1 MYSISNYFPFLDKAD
16 FVKNVR
22 EVHAVEEFLGYEPLV
37 VDLDSSTKDSSKKVF
52 KAYRIMPS
60 NTLFLAELPNTVF
73 NIFSGTFGSEI
84 IVDIMEFDYQ
94 AVANLIEVDLVND
107 IDRAIFQC
115 NGAYLV
121 EDILTDTF
129 INACANGLDVSSETY
144 SDYKVLED
152 SDKLDT
158 VSMSEWLFS
167 NEHIDESYI
176 MESALDTLQLLKDRR
191 KKGKSNDAEGIK
203 GKDAVYTWL
212 DAYFSLP
219 EGEEMKSGGREVVP
233 LLIGP
238 TAVFKS
244 ATVKELC
251 KKYNYRMVDFR
262 VAFTSR
268 LDYSGLFQIGEVEG
282 KKYSYACPMEE
293 IVVCS
298 DGFREF
304 CKQSYQKLEDILQ
317 KGYTESSVASD
328 GNSVETEKKY
338 LTDEQKT
345 KIVELQLQYKNYM
358 RTPVLF
364 CDEITRCFSG
374 STKVKLLD
382 GRSLTMEELYNE
394 FGTTKPFYVYSCDKD
409 GNVVFKKA
417 YSNGVTRR
425 DADVVKVTLDN
436 GSSIICTPDHRFM
449 LRDGSYEMAMH
460 FERGRSLMS
469 TYFNYKNSTKTPF
482 GSTYETFINP
492 RDMKEYY
499 THREVARQYY
509 CDTYGK
515 LGKDGCFR
523 NAHHVDFNSLNNVP
537 ENLKVMDR
545 IEHYNLHIHGE
556 NSVSKR
562 LQSVDGYLDMQRGC
576 MRKAMQHPDF
586 FKNQRKGLE
595 EYWGSKRHNEVMTSD
610 VRNKSFKTQEFKD
623 MCSDR
628 CKSQWDSGQFD
639 NIDRVS
645 ANHKANFEKAVR
657 FVKILSDVGYDIN
670 IDNYQGFVDTFTG
683 QHGIYYSVVSTDW
696 FNIDDNGYAL
706 SDVFDEV
713 DSRDWERFFNSN
725 KKILN
730 KIKSLNYD
738 ETKQGICDGTYDTSV
753 GDYVDLSNKGVRDTL
768 SFLNYLLSEYGDF
781 TNREYMEY
789 HSDRDL
795 DKYHF
800 AFRYGN
806 LCKYFGSFARA
817 KDLASVYNHKVV
829 SVEILPY
836 KEDVYDIEVE
846 DTHNFL
852 IDLGDDSG
860 VFVHN
865 CRDKGVNGILV
876 QLLNQKKL
884 NDMTLNGCKFVA
896 ATNLD
901 IQKGIEREEY
911 RMELDMLYDVNTDLD
926 VAYSNRFIP
935 LKVYPNDVM
944 DRWFEW
950 ASGTTDKR
958 GFKGVTNIH
967 PVVLEFLN
975 NNRDMVYTDK
985 PVLDAIA
992 EGLSDNEQRTQ
1003 VFPNYRTWDMLSDYL
1018 YSVDKTAE
1026 AENEGKEDGGE
1037 EKLYKRKILEGYVSK
1052 WCCEK
1057 FIPFLESKGY
1067 SNYDDVKEP
1076 VKDDVGDFLS
1086 TALETG
1092 SPAMLIGPSALGK
1105 CVTGDT
1111 IIRVDGGITEI
1122 KNLDFTDG
1130 YLEREYVVD
1139 GLTDYVTTSHTYR
1152 EVCDEVVAIKDNY
1165 GSVIK
1170 VTKNHPLR
1178 VLSKEG
1184 VVWKK
1189 ALDIKEGDVLL
1200 SKKFDSSY
1208 FKDIKHDFN
1217 AYMYGFVLGDGC
1229 VSNKAKGC
1237 NSLTLSYNKERIVT
1251 LLNENGF
1258 IEDTTKRTRSDNFR
1272 SALRDSG
1279 KIYRLYKEFPR
1290 EGRNLKKELWEIG
1303 VYNYTWG
1310 DVDKEHFPRSG
1321 SYEYILNV
1329 LAGYID
1335 TDGYIAYSGD
1345 YGYVEFC
1352 CKSESLISDL
1362 QDVLSSLGFKAY
1374 RGKDRYDKDYNRYYP
1389 RLRLN
1394 ARDSVELM
1402 LLIKDLLVLKHEQ
1415 AEELISK
1422 FGGKT
1427 RQGKL
1432 DIPLECDSVLRDEI
1446 NFLIKVC
1453 FESKG
1458 MTRTQ
1463 YKDLKTGYFSND
1475 LDRHRTSINNI
1486 LSFIEDNKLEREFI
1500 AYPLWDEF
1508 KTISYLRNC
1517 NVSTVVSVEEIGT
1530 HVVYDVTIPKTHTFI
1545 ANGFI
1550 SHNTSRVKQYMKKA
1564 KIKTGLEPVL
1574 INVNLASKDAVDLM
1588 GMPVKQSLT
1597 DYVGGGILKGSGLDD
1612 VSKELQSVVANVSAD
1627 IKYGMTDI
1635 MTLRAPDKTI
1645 KDRFVTALKEGR
1657 EVILFFDEVNRVSS
1671 NTVTSAVFEVISDY
1685 RFAGVDF
1692 SNYRD
1697 RVKVVAACNM
1707 AWEGMDD
1714 EAGGYGDT
1722 GTLDP
1727 AFAARFSIYW
1737 KKNYDENDVASWIEF
1752 MESQKEEGLIDG
1764 TLIEFFKGLDT
1775 EQALKIMASVEKR
1788 TLEDAQPSTR
1798 NMLQLSKDIKSMRGK
1813 RQENGTFKAKA
1824 FNGKILFTDDVVM
1837 QFEDLILERQSDS
1850 LESHAQKTI
1859 KFLDSL
1865 LYGSDNWESLLIGDS
1880 VKVGDTSISASDIV
1894 DSLAQCRDD
1903 LKQFTLKPMSADDRV
1918 ECSDTIDLVEDLA
1931 GFVRQLDINTS
1942 NKREDMFKMYLGESI
1957 LGEFTKYFNNTFGTN
1972 LDEDISIEQLSD
1984 KTLIIPFMKIVQRN
1998 FSKYSGNTESIVK
2011 YCLDLCND
2019 FMEAHGKTLPNENYA
2034 MFLTGIKDILPNA
2047 DNMVLF
2053 LKRSGENLEDM
2064 YQLAEGVGDDWIID
2078 ITSDFGNKVSREDI
2092 ENIKKAI
2099 KESKKSKTPKNVKY
2113 NVL

>member
-121 EDILTDTF
+121 EDILTDAF

-144 SDYKVLED
+144 SEHKVLED

-191 KKGKSNDAEGIK
+191 KKGKSNDAEDIK

-317 KGYTESSVASD
+317 KGYTETEVASD
-328 GNSVETEKKY
+328 GNNVEIEKKY

-364 CDEITRCFSG
+364 CDEITR
-374 STKVKLLD
+374 
-382 GRSLTMEELYNE
+382 
-394 FGTTKPFYVYSCDKD
+394 
-409 GNVVFKKA
+409 
-417 YSNGVTRR
+417 
-425 DADVVKVTLDN
+425 
-436 GSSIICTPDHRFM
+436 
-449 LRDGSYEMAMH
+449 
-460 FERGRSLMS
+460 
-469 TYFNYKNSTKTPF
+469 
-482 GSTYETFINP
+482 
-492 RDMKEYY
+492 
-499 THREVARQYY
+499 
-509 CDTYGK
+509 
-515 LGKDGCFR
+515 
-523 NAHHVDFNSLNNVP
+523 
-537 ENLKVMDR
+537 
-545 IEHYNLHIHGE
+545 
-556 NSVSKR
+556 
-562 LQSVDGYLDMQRGC
+562 
-576 MRKAMQHPDF
+576 
-586 FKNQRKGLE
+586 
-595 EYWGSKRHNEVMTSD
+595 
-610 VRNKSFKTQEFKD
+610 
-623 MCSDR
+623 
-628 CKSQWDSGQFD
+628 
-639 NIDRVS
+639 
-645 ANHKANFEKAVR
+645 
-657 FVKILSDVGYDIN
+657 
-670 IDNYQGFVDTFTG
+670 
-683 QHGIYYSVVSTDW
+683 
-696 FNIDDNGYAL
+696 
-706 SDVFDEV
+706 
-713 DSRDWERFFNSN
+713 
-725 KKILN
+725 
-730 KIKSLNYD
+730 
-738 ETKQGICDGTYDTSV
+738 
-753 GDYVDLSNKGVRDTL
+753 
-768 SFLNYLLSEYGDF
+768 
-781 TNREYMEY
+781 
-789 HSDRDL
+789 
-795 DKYHF
+795 
-800 AFRYGN
+800 
-806 LCKYFGSFARA
+806 
-817 KDLASVYNHKVV
+817 
-829 SVEILPY
+829 
-836 KEDVYDIEVE
+836 
-846 DTHNFL
+846 
-852 IDLGDDSG
+852 
-860 VFVHN
+860 

-901 IQKGIEREEY
+901 IQKGVEREEY

-1037 EKLYKRKILEGYVSK
+1037 ERLYKRKILEGYVSK

-1105 CVTGDT
+1105 
-1111 IIRVDGGITEI
+1111 
-1122 KNLDFTDG
+1122 
-1130 YLEREYVVD
+1130 
-1139 GLTDYVTTSHTYR
+1139 
-1152 EVCDEVVAIKDNY
+1152 
-1165 GSVIK
+1165 
-1170 VTKNHPLR
+1170 
-1178 VLSKEG
+1178 
-1184 VVWKK
+1184 
-1189 ALDIKEGDVLL
+1189 
-1200 SKKFDSSY
+1200 
-1208 FKDIKHDFN
+1208 
-1217 AYMYGFVLGDGC
+1217 
-1229 VSNKAKGC
+1229 
-1237 NSLTLSYNKERIVT
+1237 
-1251 LLNENGF
+1251 
-1258 IEDTTKRTRSDNFR
+1258 
-1272 SALRDSG
+1272 
-1279 KIYRLYKEFPR
+1279 
-1290 EGRNLKKELWEIG
+1290 
-1303 VYNYTWG
+1303 
-1310 DVDKEHFPRSG
+1310 
-1321 SYEYILNV
+1321 
-1329 LAGYID
+1329 
-1335 TDGYIAYSGD
+1335 
-1345 YGYVEFC
+1345 
-1352 CKSESLISDL
+1352 
-1362 QDVLSSLGFKAY
+1362 
-1374 RGKDRYDKDYNRYYP
+1374 
-1389 RLRLN
+1389 
-1394 ARDSVELM
+1394 
-1402 LLIKDLLVLKHEQ
+1402 
-1415 AEELISK
+1415 
-1422 FGGKT
+1422 
-1427 RQGKL
+1427 
-1432 DIPLECDSVLRDEI
+1432 
-1446 NFLIKVC
+1446 
-1453 FESKG
+1453 
-1458 MTRTQ
+1458 
-1463 YKDLKTGYFSND
+1463 
-1475 LDRHRTSINNI
+1475 
-1486 LSFIEDNKLEREFI
+1486 
-1500 AYPLWDEF
+1500 
-1508 KTISYLRNC
+1508 
-1517 NVSTVVSVEEIGT
+1517 
-1530 HVVYDVTIPKTHTFI
+1530 
-1545 ANGFI
+1545 
-1550 SHNTSRVKQYMKKA
+1550 TSRVKQYMKKA

-1597 DYVGGGILKGSGLDD
+1597 EYVGGGILKGSGLDD

-1692 SNYRD
+1692 SNYKD

-1752 MESQKEEGLIDG
+1752 MESQKEDGLIDG

-1894 DSLAQCRDD
+1894 DSLVQCRDD

-2053 LKRSGENLEDM
+2053 LKRSGENLEEM

>member
-22 EVHAVEEFLGYEPLV
+22 EIHAVEEFLGYEPLI
-37 VDLDSSTKDSSKKVF
+37 VDFDSPSKDSTNKVF

-60 NTLFLAELPNTVF
+60 NTLFLAELPSIVF

-84 IVDIMEFDYQ
+84 TVDIMEFDYQ
-94 AVANLIEVDLVND
+94 SVANLIEVDLVND
-107 IDRAIFQC
+107 INKAIFQC
-115 NGAYLV
+115 NGAYLI
-121 EDILTDTF
+121 EDVLTDNF
-129 INACANGLDVSSETY
+129 INACANGLDVSSESY
-144 SDYKVLED
+144 SEYKVLED

-158 VSMSEWLFS
+158 VSISEWLFS

-191 KKGKSNDAEGIK
+191 KKGKSNDAEDIK

-364 CDEITRCFSG
+364 CDEITRC
-374 STKVKLLD
+374 
-382 GRSLTMEELYNE
+382 
-394 FGTTKPFYVYSCDKD
+394 
-409 GNVVFKKA
+409 
-417 YSNGVTRR
+417 
-425 DADVVKVTLDN
+425 
-436 GSSIICTPDHRFM
+436 
-449 LRDGSYEMAMH
+449 
-460 FERGRSLMS
+460 
-469 TYFNYKNSTKTPF
+469 
-482 GSTYETFINP
+482 
-492 RDMKEYY
+492 
-499 THREVARQYY
+499 
-509 CDTYGK
+509 
-515 LGKDGCFR
+515 
-523 NAHHVDFNSLNNVP
+523 
-537 ENLKVMDR
+537 
-545 IEHYNLHIHGE
+545 
-556 NSVSKR
+556 
-562 LQSVDGYLDMQRGC
+562 
-576 MRKAMQHPDF
+576 
-586 FKNQRKGLE
+586 
-595 EYWGSKRHNEVMTSD
+595 
-610 VRNKSFKTQEFKD
+610 
-623 MCSDR
+623 
-628 CKSQWDSGQFD
+628 
-639 NIDRVS
+639 
-645 ANHKANFEKAVR
+645 
-657 FVKILSDVGYDIN
+657 
-670 IDNYQGFVDTFTG
+670 
-683 QHGIYYSVVSTDW
+683 
-696 FNIDDNGYAL
+696 
-706 SDVFDEV
+706 
-713 DSRDWERFFNSN
+713 
-725 KKILN
+725 
-730 KIKSLNYD
+730 
-738 ETKQGICDGTYDTSV
+738 
-753 GDYVDLSNKGVRDTL
+753 
-768 SFLNYLLSEYGDF
+768 
-781 TNREYMEY
+781 
-789 HSDRDL
+789 
-795 DKYHF
+795 
-800 AFRYGN
+800 
-806 LCKYFGSFARA
+806 
-817 KDLASVYNHKVV
+817 
-829 SVEILPY
+829 
-836 KEDVYDIEVE
+836 
-846 DTHNFL
+846 
-852 IDLGDDSG
+852 
-860 VFVHN
+860 
-865 CRDKGVNGILV
+865 RDKGVNGILV

-901 IQKGIEREEY
+901 IQKGVEREEY

-1026 AENEGKEDGGE
+1026 AENDGKEDGGE

-1105 CVTGDT
+1105 
-1111 IIRVDGGITEI
+1111 
-1122 KNLDFTDG
+1122 
-1130 YLEREYVVD
+1130 
-1139 GLTDYVTTSHTYR
+1139 
-1152 EVCDEVVAIKDNY
+1152 
-1165 GSVIK
+1165 
-1170 VTKNHPLR
+1170 
-1178 VLSKEG
+1178 
-1184 VVWKK
+1184 
-1189 ALDIKEGDVLL
+1189 
-1200 SKKFDSSY
+1200 
-1208 FKDIKHDFN
+1208 
-1217 AYMYGFVLGDGC
+1217 
-1229 VSNKAKGC
+1229 
-1237 NSLTLSYNKERIVT
+1237 
-1251 LLNENGF
+1251 
-1258 IEDTTKRTRSDNFR
+1258 
-1272 SALRDSG
+1272 
-1279 KIYRLYKEFPR
+1279 
-1290 EGRNLKKELWEIG
+1290 
-1303 VYNYTWG
+1303 
-1310 DVDKEHFPRSG
+1310 
-1321 SYEYILNV
+1321 
-1329 LAGYID
+1329 
-1335 TDGYIAYSGD
+1335 
-1345 YGYVEFC
+1345 
-1352 CKSESLISDL
+1352 
-1362 QDVLSSLGFKAY
+1362 
-1374 RGKDRYDKDYNRYYP
+1374 
-1389 RLRLN
+1389 
-1394 ARDSVELM
+1394 
-1402 LLIKDLLVLKHEQ
+1402 
-1415 AEELISK
+1415 
-1422 FGGKT
+1422 
-1427 RQGKL
+1427 
-1432 DIPLECDSVLRDEI
+1432 
-1446 NFLIKVC
+1446 
-1453 FESKG
+1453 
-1458 MTRTQ
+1458 
-1463 YKDLKTGYFSND
+1463 
-1475 LDRHRTSINNI
+1475 
-1486 LSFIEDNKLEREFI
+1486 
-1500 AYPLWDEF
+1500 
-1508 KTISYLRNC
+1508 
-1517 NVSTVVSVEEIGT
+1517 
-1530 HVVYDVTIPKTHTFI
+1530 
-1545 ANGFI
+1545 
-1550 SHNTSRVKQYMKKA
+1550 TSRVKQYMKKA

-1597 DYVGGGILKGSGLDD
+1597 EYVGGGILKGSGLDD

-1645 KDRFVTALKEGR
+1645 KDRFVIALKEGR

-1692 SNYRD
+1692 SNYKD

-1737 KKNYDENDVASWIEF
+1737 KKNYDENDVVSWIEF

-1824 FNGKILFTDDVVM
+1824 FNGKILFTDDVIM

-1865 LYGSDNWESLLIGDS
+1865 LYGSDSWESLLIGDT

-1972 LDEDISIEQLSD
+1972 LDEDITIEQLSD

>member
-22 EVHAVEEFLGYEPLV
+22 EIHAVEEFLGYEPLI
-37 VDLDSSTKDSSKKVF
+37 VDFDSPSKDSTNKVF

-60 NTLFLAELPNTVF
+60 NTLFLAELPSIVF

-84 IVDIMEFDYQ
+84 TVDIMEFDYQ
-94 AVANLIEVDLVND
+94 SVANLIEVDLVND
-107 IDRAIFQC
+107 INKAIFQC
-115 NGAYLV
+115 NGAYLI
-121 EDILTDTF
+121 EDVLTDNF
-129 INACANGLDVSSETY
+129 INACANGLDVSSESY
-144 SDYKVLED
+144 SEYKVLED

-158 VSMSEWLFS
+158 VSISEWLFS

-191 KKGKSNDAEGIK
+191 KKGKSNDAEDVK

-364 CDEITRCFSG
+364 CDEITRC
-374 STKVKLLD
+374 
-382 GRSLTMEELYNE
+382 
-394 FGTTKPFYVYSCDKD
+394 
-409 GNVVFKKA
+409 
-417 YSNGVTRR
+417 
-425 DADVVKVTLDN
+425 
-436 GSSIICTPDHRFM
+436 
-449 LRDGSYEMAMH
+449 
-460 FERGRSLMS
+460 
-469 TYFNYKNSTKTPF
+469 
-482 GSTYETFINP
+482 
-492 RDMKEYY
+492 
-499 THREVARQYY
+499 
-509 CDTYGK
+509 
-515 LGKDGCFR
+515 
-523 NAHHVDFNSLNNVP
+523 
-537 ENLKVMDR
+537 
-545 IEHYNLHIHGE
+545 
-556 NSVSKR
+556 
-562 LQSVDGYLDMQRGC
+562 
-576 MRKAMQHPDF
+576 
-586 FKNQRKGLE
+586 
-595 EYWGSKRHNEVMTSD
+595 
-610 VRNKSFKTQEFKD
+610 
-623 MCSDR
+623 
-628 CKSQWDSGQFD
+628 
-639 NIDRVS
+639 
-645 ANHKANFEKAVR
+645 
-657 FVKILSDVGYDIN
+657 
-670 IDNYQGFVDTFTG
+670 
-683 QHGIYYSVVSTDW
+683 
-696 FNIDDNGYAL
+696 
-706 SDVFDEV
+706 
-713 DSRDWERFFNSN
+713 
-725 KKILN
+725 
-730 KIKSLNYD
+730 
-738 ETKQGICDGTYDTSV
+738 
-753 GDYVDLSNKGVRDTL
+753 
-768 SFLNYLLSEYGDF
+768 
-781 TNREYMEY
+781 
-789 HSDRDL
+789 
-795 DKYHF
+795 
-800 AFRYGN
+800 
-806 LCKYFGSFARA
+806 
-817 KDLASVYNHKVV
+817 
-829 SVEILPY
+829 
-836 KEDVYDIEVE
+836 
-846 DTHNFL
+846 
-852 IDLGDDSG
+852 
-860 VFVHN
+860 
-865 CRDKGVNGILV
+865 RDKGVNGILV

-901 IQKGIEREEY
+901 IQKGVEREEY

-1026 AENEGKEDGGE
+1026 VENEGKEDSGE

-1105 CVTGDT
+1105 
-1111 IIRVDGGITEI
+1111 
-1122 KNLDFTDG
+1122 
-1130 YLEREYVVD
+1130 
-1139 GLTDYVTTSHTYR
+1139 
-1152 EVCDEVVAIKDNY
+1152 
-1165 GSVIK
+1165 
-1170 VTKNHPLR
+1170 
-1178 VLSKEG
+1178 
-1184 VVWKK
+1184 
-1189 ALDIKEGDVLL
+1189 
-1200 SKKFDSSY
+1200 
-1208 FKDIKHDFN
+1208 
-1217 AYMYGFVLGDGC
+1217 
-1229 VSNKAKGC
+1229 
-1237 NSLTLSYNKERIVT
+1237 
-1251 LLNENGF
+1251 
-1258 IEDTTKRTRSDNFR
+1258 
-1272 SALRDSG
+1272 
-1279 KIYRLYKEFPR
+1279 
-1290 EGRNLKKELWEIG
+1290 
-1303 VYNYTWG
+1303 
-1310 DVDKEHFPRSG
+1310 
-1321 SYEYILNV
+1321 
-1329 LAGYID
+1329 
-1335 TDGYIAYSGD
+1335 
-1345 YGYVEFC
+1345 
-1352 CKSESLISDL
+1352 
-1362 QDVLSSLGFKAY
+1362 
-1374 RGKDRYDKDYNRYYP
+1374 
-1389 RLRLN
+1389 
-1394 ARDSVELM
+1394 
-1402 LLIKDLLVLKHEQ
+1402 
-1415 AEELISK
+1415 
-1422 FGGKT
+1422 
-1427 RQGKL
+1427 
-1432 DIPLECDSVLRDEI
+1432 
-1446 NFLIKVC
+1446 
-1453 FESKG
+1453 
-1458 MTRTQ
+1458 
-1463 YKDLKTGYFSND
+1463 
-1475 LDRHRTSINNI
+1475 
-1486 LSFIEDNKLEREFI
+1486 
-1500 AYPLWDEF
+1500 
-1508 KTISYLRNC
+1508 
-1517 NVSTVVSVEEIGT
+1517 
-1530 HVVYDVTIPKTHTFI
+1530 
-1545 ANGFI
+1545 
-1550 SHNTSRVKQYMKKA
+1550 TSRVKQYMKKA

-1597 DYVGGGILKGSGLDD
+1597 EYVGGGILKGSGLDD

-1692 SNYRD
+1692 SNYKD
-1697 RVKVVAACNM
+1697 KVKVVAACNM

-1837 QFEDLILERQSDS
+1837 QFEDLILERQSGS

-1865 LYGSDNWESLLIGDS
+1865 LYGSDSWESLLIGDT

-1972 LDEDISIEQLSD
+1972 LDEDITIEQLSD

>member
-37 VDLDSSTKDSSKKVF
+37 VDFDSPTKDSSKKVF

-84 IVDIMEFDYQ
+84 TVDIMEFDYQ
-94 AVANLIEVDLVND
+94 AAANLIEVDLVND

-191 KKGKSNDAEGIK
+191 KKGKSNGAEDIK

-219 EGEEMKSGGREVVP
+219 EGEEKKSGGREVVP

-317 KGYTESSVASD
+317 KGYTETEVASD

-364 CDEITRCFSG
+364 CDEITRC
-374 STKVKLLD
+374 
-382 GRSLTMEELYNE
+382 
-394 FGTTKPFYVYSCDKD
+394 
-409 GNVVFKKA
+409 
-417 YSNGVTRR
+417 
-425 DADVVKVTLDN
+425 
-436 GSSIICTPDHRFM
+436 
-449 LRDGSYEMAMH
+449 
-460 FERGRSLMS
+460 
-469 TYFNYKNSTKTPF
+469 
-482 GSTYETFINP
+482 
-492 RDMKEYY
+492 
-499 THREVARQYY
+499 
-509 CDTYGK
+509 
-515 LGKDGCFR
+515 
-523 NAHHVDFNSLNNVP
+523 
-537 ENLKVMDR
+537 
-545 IEHYNLHIHGE
+545 
-556 NSVSKR
+556 
-562 LQSVDGYLDMQRGC
+562 
-576 MRKAMQHPDF
+576 
-586 FKNQRKGLE
+586 
-595 EYWGSKRHNEVMTSD
+595 
-610 VRNKSFKTQEFKD
+610 
-623 MCSDR
+623 
-628 CKSQWDSGQFD
+628 
-639 NIDRVS
+639 
-645 ANHKANFEKAVR
+645 
-657 FVKILSDVGYDIN
+657 
-670 IDNYQGFVDTFTG
+670 
-683 QHGIYYSVVSTDW
+683 
-696 FNIDDNGYAL
+696 
-706 SDVFDEV
+706 
-713 DSRDWERFFNSN
+713 
-725 KKILN
+725 
-730 KIKSLNYD
+730 
-738 ETKQGICDGTYDTSV
+738 
-753 GDYVDLSNKGVRDTL
+753 
-768 SFLNYLLSEYGDF
+768 
-781 TNREYMEY
+781 
-789 HSDRDL
+789 
-795 DKYHF
+795 
-800 AFRYGN
+800 
-806 LCKYFGSFARA
+806 
-817 KDLASVYNHKVV
+817 
-829 SVEILPY
+829 
-836 KEDVYDIEVE
+836 
-846 DTHNFL
+846 
-852 IDLGDDSG
+852 
-860 VFVHN
+860 
-865 CRDKGVNGILV
+865 RDKGVNGILV

-901 IQKGIEREEY
+901 IQKGVEREEY

-1026 AENEGKEDGGE
+1026 AENDGKEDGGE

-1122 KNLDFTDG
+1122 KNLEFTDG
-1130 YLEREYVVD
+1130 YLEREYIVD
-1139 GLTDYVTTSHTYR
+1139 GLTEYVTTSHTYR

-1178 VLSKEG
+1178 VLSKDG

-1335 TDGYIAYSGD
+1335 TDGYIAHSGD
-1345 YGYVEFC
+1345 CGYVEFC

-1374 RGKDRYDKDYNRYYP
+1374 RGKDRYNKGYDRYYP
-1389 RLRLN
+1389 RLCLN

-1422 FGGKT
+1422 FSGNT

-1432 DIPLECDSVLRDEI
+1432 DIPLECGSVLRDEI

-1463 YKDLKTGYFSND
+1463 YKNLKTGYFCND
-1475 LDRHRTSINNI
+1475 LDRHRTSIDSI
-1486 LSFIEDNKLEREFI
+1486 LSFIEDNKLEREFV

-1597 DYVGGGILKGSGLDD
+1597 EYVGGGILKGSGLDD

-1635 MTLRAPDKTI
+1635 MTLRAPDKII

-1692 SNYRD
+1692 SNYKD

-1865 LYGSDNWESLLIGDS
+1865 LYGSDSWESLLIGDT

-1918 ECSDTIDLVEDLA
+1918 ECSDTIDLVEDLV
-1931 GFVRQLDINTS
+1931 GFIRQLDINTS

-1972 LDEDISIEQLSD
+1972 LDEDITIEQLSD

-2019 FMEAHGKTLPNENYA
+2019 FMKAHGKTLPNENYA

>member
-37 VDLDSSTKDSSKKVF
+37 VDFDSPTKDSSKKVF

-144 SDYKVLED
+144 SEYKVLED

-191 KKGKSNDAEGIK
+191 KKGKSNDAEDIK

-317 KGYTESSVASD
+317 KGYTETEVASD

-364 CDEITRCFSG
+364 CDEITRC
-374 STKVKLLD
+374 
-382 GRSLTMEELYNE
+382 
-394 FGTTKPFYVYSCDKD
+394 
-409 GNVVFKKA
+409 
-417 YSNGVTRR
+417 
-425 DADVVKVTLDN
+425 
-436 GSSIICTPDHRFM
+436 
-449 LRDGSYEMAMH
+449 
-460 FERGRSLMS
+460 
-469 TYFNYKNSTKTPF
+469 
-482 GSTYETFINP
+482 
-492 RDMKEYY
+492 
-499 THREVARQYY
+499 
-509 CDTYGK
+509 
-515 LGKDGCFR
+515 
-523 NAHHVDFNSLNNVP
+523 
-537 ENLKVMDR
+537 
-545 IEHYNLHIHGE
+545 
-556 NSVSKR
+556 
-562 LQSVDGYLDMQRGC
+562 
-576 MRKAMQHPDF
+576 
-586 FKNQRKGLE
+586 
-595 EYWGSKRHNEVMTSD
+595 
-610 VRNKSFKTQEFKD
+610 
-623 MCSDR
+623 
-628 CKSQWDSGQFD
+628 
-639 NIDRVS
+639 
-645 ANHKANFEKAVR
+645 
-657 FVKILSDVGYDIN
+657 
-670 IDNYQGFVDTFTG
+670 
-683 QHGIYYSVVSTDW
+683 
-696 FNIDDNGYAL
+696 
-706 SDVFDEV
+706 
-713 DSRDWERFFNSN
+713 
-725 KKILN
+725 
-730 KIKSLNYD
+730 
-738 ETKQGICDGTYDTSV
+738 
-753 GDYVDLSNKGVRDTL
+753 
-768 SFLNYLLSEYGDF
+768 
-781 TNREYMEY
+781 
-789 HSDRDL
+789 
-795 DKYHF
+795 
-800 AFRYGN
+800 
-806 LCKYFGSFARA
+806 
-817 KDLASVYNHKVV
+817 
-829 SVEILPY
+829 
-836 KEDVYDIEVE
+836 
-846 DTHNFL
+846 
-852 IDLGDDSG
+852 
-860 VFVHN
+860 
-865 CRDKGVNGILV
+865 RDKGVNGILV

-901 IQKGIEREEY
+901 IQKGVEREEY

-1037 EKLYKRKILEGYVSK
+1037 ERLYKRKILEGYVSK

-1105 CVTGDT
+1105 
-1111 IIRVDGGITEI
+1111 
-1122 KNLDFTDG
+1122 
-1130 YLEREYVVD
+1130 
-1139 GLTDYVTTSHTYR
+1139 
-1152 EVCDEVVAIKDNY
+1152 
-1165 GSVIK
+1165 
-1170 VTKNHPLR
+1170 
-1178 VLSKEG
+1178 
-1184 VVWKK
+1184 
-1189 ALDIKEGDVLL
+1189 
-1200 SKKFDSSY
+1200 
-1208 FKDIKHDFN
+1208 
-1217 AYMYGFVLGDGC
+1217 
-1229 VSNKAKGC
+1229 
-1237 NSLTLSYNKERIVT
+1237 
-1251 LLNENGF
+1251 
-1258 IEDTTKRTRSDNFR
+1258 
-1272 SALRDSG
+1272 
-1279 KIYRLYKEFPR
+1279 
-1290 EGRNLKKELWEIG
+1290 
-1303 VYNYTWG
+1303 
-1310 DVDKEHFPRSG
+1310 
-1321 SYEYILNV
+1321 
-1329 LAGYID
+1329 
-1335 TDGYIAYSGD
+1335 
-1345 YGYVEFC
+1345 
-1352 CKSESLISDL
+1352 
-1362 QDVLSSLGFKAY
+1362 
-1374 RGKDRYDKDYNRYYP
+1374 
-1389 RLRLN
+1389 
-1394 ARDSVELM
+1394 
-1402 LLIKDLLVLKHEQ
+1402 
-1415 AEELISK
+1415 
-1422 FGGKT
+1422 
-1427 RQGKL
+1427 
-1432 DIPLECDSVLRDEI
+1432 
-1446 NFLIKVC
+1446 
-1453 FESKG
+1453 
-1458 MTRTQ
+1458 
-1463 YKDLKTGYFSND
+1463 
-1475 LDRHRTSINNI
+1475 
-1486 LSFIEDNKLEREFI
+1486 
-1500 AYPLWDEF
+1500 
-1508 KTISYLRNC
+1508 
-1517 NVSTVVSVEEIGT
+1517 
-1530 HVVYDVTIPKTHTFI
+1530 
-1545 ANGFI
+1545 
-1550 SHNTSRVKQYMKKA
+1550 TSRVKQYMKKA

-1597 DYVGGGILKGSGLDD
+1597 EYVGGGILKGSGLDD

-1692 SNYRD
+1692 SNYKD
-1697 RVKVVAACNM
+1697 KVKVVAACNM

-1865 LYGSDNWESLLIGDS
+1865 LYGSDSWESLLIGDS

-2019 FMEAHGKTLPNENYA
+2019 FMESHGKTLPNENYA

-2053 LKRSGENLEDM
+2053 LKRSGENLEEM

>member
-22 EVHAVEEFLGYEPLV
+22 EVHAVEEFLGYEPLI
-37 VDLDSSTKDSSKKVF
+37 VDFDSPSKDSTNKVF

-60 NTLFLAELPNTVF
+60 NTLFLAELPSTVF

-84 IVDIMEFDYQ
+84 TVDIMEFDYQ
-94 AVANLIEVDLVND
+94 SVANLIEVDLVND
-107 IDRAIFQC
+107 INKAIFQC

-129 INACANGLDVSSETY
+129 INACANGLDVSSESY
-144 SDYKVLED
+144 SEYKVLED
-152 SDKLDT
+152 SDKMDT
-158 VSMSEWLFS
+158 VSISEWLFS

-191 KKGKSNDAEGIK
+191 KKGKSNDAEDIK

-328 GNSVETEKKY
+328 GNTVETEKKY

-364 CDEITRCFSG
+364 CDEITRC
-374 STKVKLLD
+374 
-382 GRSLTMEELYNE
+382 
-394 FGTTKPFYVYSCDKD
+394 
-409 GNVVFKKA
+409 
-417 YSNGVTRR
+417 
-425 DADVVKVTLDN
+425 
-436 GSSIICTPDHRFM
+436 
-449 LRDGSYEMAMH
+449 
-460 FERGRSLMS
+460 
-469 TYFNYKNSTKTPF
+469 
-482 GSTYETFINP
+482 
-492 RDMKEYY
+492 
-499 THREVARQYY
+499 
-509 CDTYGK
+509 
-515 LGKDGCFR
+515 
-523 NAHHVDFNSLNNVP
+523 
-537 ENLKVMDR
+537 
-545 IEHYNLHIHGE
+545 
-556 NSVSKR
+556 
-562 LQSVDGYLDMQRGC
+562 
-576 MRKAMQHPDF
+576 
-586 FKNQRKGLE
+586 
-595 EYWGSKRHNEVMTSD
+595 
-610 VRNKSFKTQEFKD
+610 
-623 MCSDR
+623 
-628 CKSQWDSGQFD
+628 
-639 NIDRVS
+639 
-645 ANHKANFEKAVR
+645 
-657 FVKILSDVGYDIN
+657 
-670 IDNYQGFVDTFTG
+670 
-683 QHGIYYSVVSTDW
+683 
-696 FNIDDNGYAL
+696 
-706 SDVFDEV
+706 
-713 DSRDWERFFNSN
+713 
-725 KKILN
+725 
-730 KIKSLNYD
+730 
-738 ETKQGICDGTYDTSV
+738 
-753 GDYVDLSNKGVRDTL
+753 
-768 SFLNYLLSEYGDF
+768 
-781 TNREYMEY
+781 
-789 HSDRDL
+789 
-795 DKYHF
+795 
-800 AFRYGN
+800 
-806 LCKYFGSFARA
+806 
-817 KDLASVYNHKVV
+817 
-829 SVEILPY
+829 
-836 KEDVYDIEVE
+836 
-846 DTHNFL
+846 
-852 IDLGDDSG
+852 
-860 VFVHN
+860 
-865 CRDKGVNGILV
+865 RDKGVNGILV

-901 IQKGIEREEY
+901 IQKGVEREEY

-1026 AENEGKEDGGE
+1026 AENEGKEDSGE
-1037 EKLYKRKILEGYVSK
+1037 EKLYKRKILEGYVSR

-1105 CVTGDT
+1105 
-1111 IIRVDGGITEI
+1111 
-1122 KNLDFTDG
+1122 
-1130 YLEREYVVD
+1130 
-1139 GLTDYVTTSHTYR
+1139 
-1152 EVCDEVVAIKDNY
+1152 
-1165 GSVIK
+1165 
-1170 VTKNHPLR
+1170 
-1178 VLSKEG
+1178 
-1184 VVWKK
+1184 
-1189 ALDIKEGDVLL
+1189 
-1200 SKKFDSSY
+1200 
-1208 FKDIKHDFN
+1208 
-1217 AYMYGFVLGDGC
+1217 
-1229 VSNKAKGC
+1229 
-1237 NSLTLSYNKERIVT
+1237 
-1251 LLNENGF
+1251 
-1258 IEDTTKRTRSDNFR
+1258 
-1272 SALRDSG
+1272 
-1279 KIYRLYKEFPR
+1279 
-1290 EGRNLKKELWEIG
+1290 
-1303 VYNYTWG
+1303 
-1310 DVDKEHFPRSG
+1310 
-1321 SYEYILNV
+1321 
-1329 LAGYID
+1329 
-1335 TDGYIAYSGD
+1335 
-1345 YGYVEFC
+1345 
-1352 CKSESLISDL
+1352 
-1362 QDVLSSLGFKAY
+1362 
-1374 RGKDRYDKDYNRYYP
+1374 
-1389 RLRLN
+1389 
-1394 ARDSVELM
+1394 
-1402 LLIKDLLVLKHEQ
+1402 
-1415 AEELISK
+1415 
-1422 FGGKT
+1422 
-1427 RQGKL
+1427 
-1432 DIPLECDSVLRDEI
+1432 
-1446 NFLIKVC
+1446 
-1453 FESKG
+1453 
-1458 MTRTQ
+1458 
-1463 YKDLKTGYFSND
+1463 
-1475 LDRHRTSINNI
+1475 
-1486 LSFIEDNKLEREFI
+1486 
-1500 AYPLWDEF
+1500 
-1508 KTISYLRNC
+1508 
-1517 NVSTVVSVEEIGT
+1517 
-1530 HVVYDVTIPKTHTFI
+1530 
-1545 ANGFI
+1545 
-1550 SHNTSRVKQYMKKA
+1550 TSRVKQYMKKA

-1597 DYVGGGILKGSGLDD
+1597 EYVGGGILKGSGLDD

-1692 SNYRD
+1692 SNYKD

-1865 LYGSDNWESLLIGDS
+1865 LYGSDSWESLLIGDT

-1972 LDEDISIEQLSD
+1972 LDEDITIEQLSD

-2019 FMEAHGKTLPNENYA
+2019 FMEFHGKTLPNENYA

-2053 LKRSGENLEDM
+2053 LKRSGENLEEM

-2099 KESKKSKTPKNVKY
+2099 KDSKKSKTPKNVKY

>member
-144 SDYKVLED
+144 SEYKVLED

-268 LDYSGLFQIGEVEG
+268 LDYSGLFQIGEVDG

-328 GNSVETEKKY
+328 GNTVETEKKY

-364 CDEITRCFSG
+364 CDEITRC
-374 STKVKLLD
+374 
-382 GRSLTMEELYNE
+382 
-394 FGTTKPFYVYSCDKD
+394 
-409 GNVVFKKA
+409 
-417 YSNGVTRR
+417 
-425 DADVVKVTLDN
+425 
-436 GSSIICTPDHRFM
+436 
-449 LRDGSYEMAMH
+449 
-460 FERGRSLMS
+460 
-469 TYFNYKNSTKTPF
+469 
-482 GSTYETFINP
+482 
-492 RDMKEYY
+492 
-499 THREVARQYY
+499 
-509 CDTYGK
+509 
-515 LGKDGCFR
+515 
-523 NAHHVDFNSLNNVP
+523 
-537 ENLKVMDR
+537 
-545 IEHYNLHIHGE
+545 
-556 NSVSKR
+556 
-562 LQSVDGYLDMQRGC
+562 
-576 MRKAMQHPDF
+576 
-586 FKNQRKGLE
+586 
-595 EYWGSKRHNEVMTSD
+595 
-610 VRNKSFKTQEFKD
+610 
-623 MCSDR
+623 
-628 CKSQWDSGQFD
+628 
-639 NIDRVS
+639 
-645 ANHKANFEKAVR
+645 
-657 FVKILSDVGYDIN
+657 
-670 IDNYQGFVDTFTG
+670 
-683 QHGIYYSVVSTDW
+683 
-696 FNIDDNGYAL
+696 
-706 SDVFDEV
+706 
-713 DSRDWERFFNSN
+713 
-725 KKILN
+725 
-730 KIKSLNYD
+730 
-738 ETKQGICDGTYDTSV
+738 
-753 GDYVDLSNKGVRDTL
+753 
-768 SFLNYLLSEYGDF
+768 
-781 TNREYMEY
+781 
-789 HSDRDL
+789 
-795 DKYHF
+795 
-800 AFRYGN
+800 
-806 LCKYFGSFARA
+806 
-817 KDLASVYNHKVV
+817 
-829 SVEILPY
+829 
-836 KEDVYDIEVE
+836 
-846 DTHNFL
+846 
-852 IDLGDDSG
+852 
-860 VFVHN
+860 
-865 CRDKGVNGILV
+865 RDKGVNGILV

-901 IQKGIEREEY
+901 IQKGVEREEY
-911 RMELDMLYDVNTDLD
+911 RMELDMLYDVNTGLD

-1026 AENEGKEDGGE
+1026 AENDGKEDSGE

-1105 CVTGDT
+1105 
-1111 IIRVDGGITEI
+1111 
-1122 KNLDFTDG
+1122 
-1130 YLEREYVVD
+1130 
-1139 GLTDYVTTSHTYR
+1139 
-1152 EVCDEVVAIKDNY
+1152 
-1165 GSVIK
+1165 
-1170 VTKNHPLR
+1170 
-1178 VLSKEG
+1178 
-1184 VVWKK
+1184 
-1189 ALDIKEGDVLL
+1189 
-1200 SKKFDSSY
+1200 
-1208 FKDIKHDFN
+1208 
-1217 AYMYGFVLGDGC
+1217 
-1229 VSNKAKGC
+1229 
-1237 NSLTLSYNKERIVT
+1237 
-1251 LLNENGF
+1251 
-1258 IEDTTKRTRSDNFR
+1258 
-1272 SALRDSG
+1272 
-1279 KIYRLYKEFPR
+1279 
-1290 EGRNLKKELWEIG
+1290 
-1303 VYNYTWG
+1303 
-1310 DVDKEHFPRSG
+1310 
-1321 SYEYILNV
+1321 
-1329 LAGYID
+1329 
-1335 TDGYIAYSGD
+1335 
-1345 YGYVEFC
+1345 
-1352 CKSESLISDL
+1352 
-1362 QDVLSSLGFKAY
+1362 
-1374 RGKDRYDKDYNRYYP
+1374 
-1389 RLRLN
+1389 
-1394 ARDSVELM
+1394 
-1402 LLIKDLLVLKHEQ
+1402 
-1415 AEELISK
+1415 
-1422 FGGKT
+1422 
-1427 RQGKL
+1427 
-1432 DIPLECDSVLRDEI
+1432 
-1446 NFLIKVC
+1446 
-1453 FESKG
+1453 
-1458 MTRTQ
+1458 
-1463 YKDLKTGYFSND
+1463 
-1475 LDRHRTSINNI
+1475 
-1486 LSFIEDNKLEREFI
+1486 
-1500 AYPLWDEF
+1500 
-1508 KTISYLRNC
+1508 
-1517 NVSTVVSVEEIGT
+1517 
-1530 HVVYDVTIPKTHTFI
+1530 
-1545 ANGFI
+1545 
-1550 SHNTSRVKQYMKKA
+1550 TSRVKQYMKKA

-1597 DYVGGGILKGSGLDD
+1597 EYVGGGILKGSGLDD

-1692 SNYRD
+1692 SNYKD

>member
-37 VDLDSSTKDSSKKVF
+37 VDFDSPTKDSSKKVF

-84 IVDIMEFDYQ
+84 TVDIMEFDYQ
-94 AVANLIEVDLVND
+94 AAANLIEVDLVND
-107 IDRAIFQC
+107 IDKAIFQC

-144 SDYKVLED
+144 SEYKVLED

-191 KKGKSNDAEGIK
+191 KKGKSNDAEDIK

-317 KGYTESSVASD
+317 KGYTETEVASD
-328 GNSVETEKKY
+328 GNNVEIEKKY

-364 CDEITRCFSG
+364 IDEATR
-374 STKVKLLD
+374 
-382 GRSLTMEELYNE
+382 
-394 FGTTKPFYVYSCDKD
+394 
-409 GNVVFKKA
+409 
-417 YSNGVTRR
+417 
-425 DADVVKVTLDN
+425 
-436 GSSIICTPDHRFM
+436 
-449 LRDGSYEMAMH
+449 
-460 FERGRSLMS
+460 
-469 TYFNYKNSTKTPF
+469 
-482 GSTYETFINP
+482 
-492 RDMKEYY
+492 
-499 THREVARQYY
+499 
-509 CDTYGK
+509 
-515 LGKDGCFR
+515 
-523 NAHHVDFNSLNNVP
+523 
-537 ENLKVMDR
+537 
-545 IEHYNLHIHGE
+545 
-556 NSVSKR
+556 
-562 LQSVDGYLDMQRGC
+562 
-576 MRKAMQHPDF
+576 
-586 FKNQRKGLE
+586 
-595 EYWGSKRHNEVMTSD
+595 
-610 VRNKSFKTQEFKD
+610 
-623 MCSDR
+623 
-628 CKSQWDSGQFD
+628 
-639 NIDRVS
+639 
-645 ANHKANFEKAVR
+645 
-657 FVKILSDVGYDIN
+657 
-670 IDNYQGFVDTFTG
+670 
-683 QHGIYYSVVSTDW
+683 
-696 FNIDDNGYAL
+696 
-706 SDVFDEV
+706 
-713 DSRDWERFFNSN
+713 
-725 KKILN
+725 
-730 KIKSLNYD
+730 
-738 ETKQGICDGTYDTSV
+738 
-753 GDYVDLSNKGVRDTL
+753 
-768 SFLNYLLSEYGDF
+768 
-781 TNREYMEY
+781 
-789 HSDRDL
+789 
-795 DKYHF
+795 
-800 AFRYGN
+800 
-806 LCKYFGSFARA
+806 
-817 KDLASVYNHKVV
+817 
-829 SVEILPY
+829 
-836 KEDVYDIEVE
+836 
-846 DTHNFL
+846 
-852 IDLGDDSG
+852 
-860 VFVHN
+860 

-901 IQKGIEREEY
+901 IQKGVEREEY

-1018 YSVDKTAE
+1018 YSVDRTAE
-1026 AENEGKEDGGE
+1026 AENDGKEDSGE

-1092 SPAMLIGPSALGK
+1092 SPAMLIGPSSLGK
-1105 CVTGDT
+1105 
-1111 IIRVDGGITEI
+1111 
-1122 KNLDFTDG
+1122 
-1130 YLEREYVVD
+1130 
-1139 GLTDYVTTSHTYR
+1139 S
-1152 EVCDEVVAIKDNY
+1152 
-1165 GSVIK
+1165 
-1170 VTKNHPLR
+1170 
-1178 VLSKEG
+1178 
-1184 VVWKK
+1184 
-1189 ALDIKEGDVLL
+1189 
-1200 SKKFDSSY
+1200 
-1208 FKDIKHDFN
+1208 
-1217 AYMYGFVLGDGC
+1217 
-1229 VSNKAKGC
+1229 
-1237 NSLTLSYNKERIVT
+1237 
-1251 LLNENGF
+1251 
-1258 IEDTTKRTRSDNFR
+1258 
-1272 SALRDSG
+1272 
-1279 KIYRLYKEFPR
+1279 
-1290 EGRNLKKELWEIG
+1290 
-1303 VYNYTWG
+1303 
-1310 DVDKEHFPRSG
+1310 
-1321 SYEYILNV
+1321 
-1329 LAGYID
+1329 
-1335 TDGYIAYSGD
+1335 
-1345 YGYVEFC
+1345 
-1352 CKSESLISDL
+1352 
-1362 QDVLSSLGFKAY
+1362 
-1374 RGKDRYDKDYNRYYP
+1374 
-1389 RLRLN
+1389 
-1394 ARDSVELM
+1394 
-1402 LLIKDLLVLKHEQ
+1402 
-1415 AEELISK
+1415 
-1422 FGGKT
+1422 
-1427 RQGKL
+1427 
-1432 DIPLECDSVLRDEI
+1432 
-1446 NFLIKVC
+1446 
-1453 FESKG
+1453 
-1458 MTRTQ
+1458 
-1463 YKDLKTGYFSND
+1463 
-1475 LDRHRTSINNI
+1475 
-1486 LSFIEDNKLEREFI
+1486 
-1500 AYPLWDEF
+1500 
-1508 KTISYLRNC
+1508 
-1517 NVSTVVSVEEIGT
+1517 
-1530 HVVYDVTIPKTHTFI
+1530 
-1545 ANGFI
+1545 
-1550 SHNTSRVKQYMKKA
+1550 SRVKQYMKRT

-1597 DYVGGGILKGSGLDD
+1597 EYVGGGILKGSGLDD
-1612 VSKELQSVVANVSAD
+1612 VSKELQSVVSSVSAD

-1635 MTLRAPDKTI
+1635 LTLRAPDKTI

-1671 NTVTSAVFEVISDY
+1671 STVTSAVFEVISDY
-1685 RFAGVDF
+1685 RFAGIDF
-1692 SNYRD
+1692 SNYKD
-1697 RVKVVAACNM
+1697 KVKVVAACNM

-1752 MESQKEEGLIDG
+1752 IESQKEEGLIDG

-1865 LYGSDNWESLLIGDS
+1865 LYGSDSWESLLIGDT

-1972 LDEDISIEQLSD
+1972 LDEDITIEQLSD

>member
-144 SDYKVLED
+144 SEYKVLED

-191 KKGKSNDAEGIK
+191 KKGKSNDAEDIK

-382 GRSLTMEELYNE
+382 GRSLSMEELYNE
-394 FGTTKPFYVYSCDKD
+394 FGSTKPFYVYSCDKD

-460 FERGRSLMS
+460 FESGRSLMS
-469 TYFNYKNSTKTPF
+469 TYFNYKNSSKTPF

-509 CDTYGK
+509 SDTYGK

-523 NAHHVDFNSLNNVP
+523 NAHHVDFNS
-537 ENLKVMDR
+537 
-545 IEHYNLHIHGE
+545 
-556 NSVSKR
+556 
-562 LQSVDGYLDMQRGC
+562 
-576 MRKAMQHPDF
+576 
-586 FKNQRKGLE
+586 
-595 EYWGSKRHNEVMTSD
+595 
-610 VRNKSFKTQEFKD
+610 
-623 MCSDR
+623 
-628 CKSQWDSGQFD
+628 
-639 NIDRVS
+639 
-645 ANHKANFEKAVR
+645 
-657 FVKILSDVGYDIN
+657 
-670 IDNYQGFVDTFTG
+670 
-683 QHGIYYSVVSTDW
+683 
-696 FNIDDNGYAL
+696 
-706 SDVFDEV
+706 
-713 DSRDWERFFNSN
+713 N
-725 KKILN
+725 KKILD

-738 ETKQGICDGTYDTSV
+738 ETKQGICDGTYDTTV

-781 TNREYMEY
+781 TNREYMAY
-789 HSDRDL
+789 HSERDL
-795 DKYHF
+795 DRYHF

-806 LCKYFGSFARA
+806 LCKHFGSFARA

-901 IQKGIEREEY
+901 IQKGVEREEY

-1026 AENEGKEDGGE
+1026 AENDGKEDGGE

-1105 CVTGDT
+1105 
-1111 IIRVDGGITEI
+1111 
-1122 KNLDFTDG
+1122 
-1130 YLEREYVVD
+1130 
-1139 GLTDYVTTSHTYR
+1139 
-1152 EVCDEVVAIKDNY
+1152 
-1165 GSVIK
+1165 
-1170 VTKNHPLR
+1170 
-1178 VLSKEG
+1178 
-1184 VVWKK
+1184 
-1189 ALDIKEGDVLL
+1189 
-1200 SKKFDSSY
+1200 
-1208 FKDIKHDFN
+1208 
-1217 AYMYGFVLGDGC
+1217 
-1229 VSNKAKGC
+1229 
-1237 NSLTLSYNKERIVT
+1237 
-1251 LLNENGF
+1251 
-1258 IEDTTKRTRSDNFR
+1258 
-1272 SALRDSG
+1272 
-1279 KIYRLYKEFPR
+1279 
-1290 EGRNLKKELWEIG
+1290 
-1303 VYNYTWG
+1303 
-1310 DVDKEHFPRSG
+1310 
-1321 SYEYILNV
+1321 
-1329 LAGYID
+1329 
-1335 TDGYIAYSGD
+1335 
-1345 YGYVEFC
+1345 
-1352 CKSESLISDL
+1352 
-1362 QDVLSSLGFKAY
+1362 
-1374 RGKDRYDKDYNRYYP
+1374 
-1389 RLRLN
+1389 
-1394 ARDSVELM
+1394 
-1402 LLIKDLLVLKHEQ
+1402 
-1415 AEELISK
+1415 
-1422 FGGKT
+1422 
-1427 RQGKL
+1427 
-1432 DIPLECDSVLRDEI
+1432 
-1446 NFLIKVC
+1446 
-1453 FESKG
+1453 
-1458 MTRTQ
+1458 
-1463 YKDLKTGYFSND
+1463 
-1475 LDRHRTSINNI
+1475 
-1486 LSFIEDNKLEREFI
+1486 
-1500 AYPLWDEF
+1500 
-1508 KTISYLRNC
+1508 
-1517 NVSTVVSVEEIGT
+1517 
-1530 HVVYDVTIPKTHTFI
+1530 
-1545 ANGFI
+1545 
-1550 SHNTSRVKQYMKKA
+1550 TSRVKQYMKKA

-1597 DYVGGGILKGSGLDD
+1597 EYVGGGILKGSGLDD

-1692 SNYRD
+1692 SNYKD

>member
-16 FVKNVR
+16 FIKNVR
-22 EVHAVEEFLGYEPLV
+22 ETHSIDEFLGYESLIT
-37 VDLDSSTKDSSKKVF
+37 DFDSQTSDSSNRVF

-60 NTLFLAELPNTVF
+60 NTLFLMELPSTVLR
-73 NIFSGTFGSEI
+73 IFSGDFGGNI

-94 AVANLIEVDLVND
+94 GVANIIETDLVND
-107 IDRAIFQC
+107 VNKAIFAC

-121 EDILTDTF
+121 EDIVTDTF
-129 INACANGLDVSSETY
+129 INACANGFDVPRDISV
-144 SDYKVLED
+144 DYKVLEE
-152 SDKLDT
+152 SDKQNKDSL
-158 VSMSEWLFS
+158 SSWLFM
-167 NEHIDESYI
+167 NDNIDESYI
-176 MESALDTLQLLKDRR
+176 MESALDTLQMLKDRR
-191 KKGKSNDAEGIK
+191 KNGKSNDAEEVK

-317 KGYTESSVASD
+317 KGYTEEEIASD
-328 GNSVETEKKY
+328 GNEVNTEKKY
-338 LTDEQKT
+338 LTDEQKD

-394 FGTTKPFYVYSCDKD
+394 FGTNKPFYVYSCDKD
-409 GNVVFKKA
+409 GNIVFKKA

-436 GSSIICTPDHRFM
+436 GSSIVCTPDHRFM

-460 FERGRSLMS
+460 FENGRSLMS

-509 CDTYGK
+509 SDTYGK

-545 IEHYNLHIHGE
+545 DEHYNLHIHGE

-562 LQSVDGYLDMQRGC
+562 LQSVDGYLDMQRNC
-576 MRKAMQHPDF
+576 MFKAMQHPDF

-595 EYWGSKRHNEVMTSD
+595 EYWGSKRHNEIMTSD
-610 VRNKSFKTQEFKD
+610 ERNKFSKTSEFRD
-623 MCSDR
+623 MCSSR
-628 CKSQWDSGQFD
+628 CKSQWSSGQFN
-639 NIDRVS
+639 NIDRIS
-645 ANHKANFEKAVR
+645 ASRKANFEKAVR
-657 FVKILSDVGYDIN
+657 FVKILKDVGYNVDI
-670 IDNYQGFVDTFTG
+670 DSYQGFVGTFTG
-683 QHGIYYSVVSTDW
+683 QHGIYYNVVGTEW
-696 FNIDDNGYAL
+696 FDTADNGHSL
-706 SDVFDEV
+706 SDVFEEV
-713 DSRDWERFFNSN
+713 NSRDWERFFNSN
-725 KKILN
+725 KKISD

-781 TNREYMEY
+781 TNREYMSY
-789 HSDRDL
+789 HSSRDL

-800 AFRYGN
+800 AFRYGK

-836 KEDVYDIEVE
+836 KEDVYDIEVK

-901 IQKGIEREEY
+901 IQKGLEREEY

-950 ASGTTDKR
+950 ASGTTDKK
-958 GFKGVTNIH
+958 GFKGVSNIH

-975 NNRDMVYTDK
+975 NNRDMVYNDK

-1026 AENEGKEDGGE
+1026 AENDGKEDSGE
-1037 EKLYKRKILEGYVSK
+1037 VRLYKKKLLEGYVSK

-1057 FIPFLESKGY
+1057 FIPFLESRGY
-1067 SNYDDVKEP
+1067 SNFDKVKEP

-1105 CVTGDT
+1105 
-1111 IIRVDGGITEI
+1111 
-1122 KNLDFTDG
+1122 
-1130 YLEREYVVD
+1130 
-1139 GLTDYVTTSHTYR
+1139 
-1152 EVCDEVVAIKDNY
+1152 
-1165 GSVIK
+1165 
-1170 VTKNHPLR
+1170 
-1178 VLSKEG
+1178 
-1184 VVWKK
+1184 
-1189 ALDIKEGDVLL
+1189 
-1200 SKKFDSSY
+1200 
-1208 FKDIKHDFN
+1208 
-1217 AYMYGFVLGDGC
+1217 
-1229 VSNKAKGC
+1229 
-1237 NSLTLSYNKERIVT
+1237 
-1251 LLNENGF
+1251 
-1258 IEDTTKRTRSDNFR
+1258 
-1272 SALRDSG
+1272 
-1279 KIYRLYKEFPR
+1279 
-1290 EGRNLKKELWEIG
+1290 
-1303 VYNYTWG
+1303 
-1310 DVDKEHFPRSG
+1310 
-1321 SYEYILNV
+1321 
-1329 LAGYID
+1329 
-1335 TDGYIAYSGD
+1335 
-1345 YGYVEFC
+1345 
-1352 CKSESLISDL
+1352 
-1362 QDVLSSLGFKAY
+1362 
-1374 RGKDRYDKDYNRYYP
+1374 
-1389 RLRLN
+1389 
-1394 ARDSVELM
+1394 
-1402 LLIKDLLVLKHEQ
+1402 
-1415 AEELISK
+1415 
-1422 FGGKT
+1422 
-1427 RQGKL
+1427 
-1432 DIPLECDSVLRDEI
+1432 
-1446 NFLIKVC
+1446 
-1453 FESKG
+1453 
-1458 MTRTQ
+1458 
-1463 YKDLKTGYFSND
+1463 
-1475 LDRHRTSINNI
+1475 
-1486 LSFIEDNKLEREFI
+1486 
-1500 AYPLWDEF
+1500 
-1508 KTISYLRNC
+1508 
-1517 NVSTVVSVEEIGT
+1517 
-1530 HVVYDVTIPKTHTFI
+1530 
-1545 ANGFI
+1545 
-1550 SHNTSRVKQYMKKA
+1550 TSRVKQYMKKA
-1564 KIKTGLEPVL
+1564 KIKTGLEPIL

-1597 DYVGGGILKGSGLDD
+1597 EYVGGGILKGSGLDD
-1612 VSKELQSVVANVSAD
+1612 VSKALQDVVANVSAD

-1692 SNYRD
+1692 SNYKD
-1697 RVKVVAACNM
+1697 KVKVVAACNM

-1764 TLIEFFKGLDT
+1764 TLIEFFKGL
-1775 EQALKIMASVEKR
+1775 EPEKALKIMASVEKR

-1798 NMLQLSKDIKSMRGK
+1798 NMLQLSKDIKSMRGR

-1824 FNGKILFTDDVVM
+1824 FNGKILFTDDVAM
-1837 QFEDLILERQSDS
+1837 MFEDLVLERQSDS
-1850 LESHAQKTI
+1850 LESHAQKTV

-1865 LYGSDNWESLLIGDS
+1865 LYGSESWESLLIGDS
-1880 VKVGDTSISASDIV
+1880 VKIGDTSISASDII
-1894 DSLAQCRDD
+1894 DSLVQCRDD
-1903 LKQFTLKPMSADDRV
+1903 LKQFTLKPMSSDDRV
-1918 ECSDTIDLVEDLA
+1918 DCSDTIDLVEDLA
-1931 GFVRQLDINTS
+1931 GFVRQLDINTG

-1998 FSKYSGNTESIVK
+1998 FSKYSGNTEGMVR
-2011 YCLDLCND
+2011 YCLDLCKE
-2019 FMEAHGKTLPNENYA
+2019 FMEVHGTSLPNENYA

-2053 LKRSGENLEDM
+2053 LRRSDEGLEEM
-2064 YQLAEGVGDDWIID
+2064 YKLAEGVGDDWIID
-2078 ITSDFGNKVSREDI
+2078 ITSDFGNKSTKADI
-2092 ENIKKAI
+2092 EAIRQLIKD
-2099 KESKKSKTPKNVKY
+2099 SKKTKKDKNVKY

>member
-22 EVHAVEEFLGYEPLV
+22 EIHAVEEFLGYEPLI
-37 VDLDSSTKDSSKKVF
+37 VDFDSPSKDSTNKVF

-60 NTLFLAELPNTVF
+60 NTLFLAELPSIVF

-84 IVDIMEFDYQ
+84 TVDIMEFDYQ
-94 AVANLIEVDLVND
+94 SVANLIEVDLVND
-107 IDRAIFQC
+107 INKAIFQC
-115 NGAYLV
+115 NGAYLI
-121 EDILTDTF
+121 EDVLTDNF
-129 INACANGLDVSSETY
+129 INACANGLDVSSESY
-144 SDYKVLED
+144 SEYKVLED

-158 VSMSEWLFS
+158 VSISEWLFS

-191 KKGKSNDAEGIK
+191 KKGKSNDAEDIK

-364 CDEITRCFSG
+364 YDEITR
-374 STKVKLLD
+374 
-382 GRSLTMEELYNE
+382 
-394 FGTTKPFYVYSCDKD
+394 
-409 GNVVFKKA
+409 
-417 YSNGVTRR
+417 
-425 DADVVKVTLDN
+425 
-436 GSSIICTPDHRFM
+436 
-449 LRDGSYEMAMH
+449 
-460 FERGRSLMS
+460 
-469 TYFNYKNSTKTPF
+469 
-482 GSTYETFINP
+482 
-492 RDMKEYY
+492 
-499 THREVARQYY
+499 
-509 CDTYGK
+509 
-515 LGKDGCFR
+515 
-523 NAHHVDFNSLNNVP
+523 
-537 ENLKVMDR
+537 
-545 IEHYNLHIHGE
+545 
-556 NSVSKR
+556 
-562 LQSVDGYLDMQRGC
+562 
-576 MRKAMQHPDF
+576 
-586 FKNQRKGLE
+586 
-595 EYWGSKRHNEVMTSD
+595 
-610 VRNKSFKTQEFKD
+610 
-623 MCSDR
+623 
-628 CKSQWDSGQFD
+628 
-639 NIDRVS
+639 
-645 ANHKANFEKAVR
+645 
-657 FVKILSDVGYDIN
+657 
-670 IDNYQGFVDTFTG
+670 
-683 QHGIYYSVVSTDW
+683 
-696 FNIDDNGYAL
+696 
-706 SDVFDEV
+706 
-713 DSRDWERFFNSN
+713 
-725 KKILN
+725 
-730 KIKSLNYD
+730 
-738 ETKQGICDGTYDTSV
+738 
-753 GDYVDLSNKGVRDTL
+753 
-768 SFLNYLLSEYGDF
+768 
-781 TNREYMEY
+781 
-789 HSDRDL
+789 
-795 DKYHF
+795 
-800 AFRYGN
+800 
-806 LCKYFGSFARA
+806 
-817 KDLASVYNHKVV
+817 
-829 SVEILPY
+829 
-836 KEDVYDIEVE
+836 
-846 DTHNFL
+846 
-852 IDLGDDSG
+852 
-860 VFVHN
+860 

-901 IQKGIEREEY
+901 IQKGVEREEY

-1026 AENEGKEDGGE
+1026 AENDGKEDGGE

-1335 TDGYIAYSGD
+1335 TDGYIAHSGD

-1374 RGKDRYDKDYNRYYP
+1374 RGKDRYNKDYDSYYP

-1432 DIPLECDSVLRDEI
+1432 DIPLECGSVLRDEI

-1463 YKDLKTGYFSND
+1463 YKNLKTGYFSND

-1597 DYVGGGILKGSGLDD
+1597 EYVGGGILKGSGLED

-1692 SNYRD
+1692 SNYKD

-1865 LYGSDNWESLLIGDS
+1865 LYGSDSWESLLIGDT

-1972 LDEDISIEQLSD
+1972 LDEDITIEQLSD

>member
-144 SDYKVLED
+144 SEYKVLED

-328 GNSVETEKKY
+328 GNTVETEKKY

-364 CDEITRCFSG
+364 CDEITRC
-374 STKVKLLD
+374 
-382 GRSLTMEELYNE
+382 
-394 FGTTKPFYVYSCDKD
+394 
-409 GNVVFKKA
+409 
-417 YSNGVTRR
+417 
-425 DADVVKVTLDN
+425 
-436 GSSIICTPDHRFM
+436 
-449 LRDGSYEMAMH
+449 
-460 FERGRSLMS
+460 
-469 TYFNYKNSTKTPF
+469 
-482 GSTYETFINP
+482 
-492 RDMKEYY
+492 
-499 THREVARQYY
+499 
-509 CDTYGK
+509 
-515 LGKDGCFR
+515 
-523 NAHHVDFNSLNNVP
+523 
-537 ENLKVMDR
+537 
-545 IEHYNLHIHGE
+545 
-556 NSVSKR
+556 
-562 LQSVDGYLDMQRGC
+562 
-576 MRKAMQHPDF
+576 
-586 FKNQRKGLE
+586 
-595 EYWGSKRHNEVMTSD
+595 
-610 VRNKSFKTQEFKD
+610 
-623 MCSDR
+623 
-628 CKSQWDSGQFD
+628 
-639 NIDRVS
+639 
-645 ANHKANFEKAVR
+645 
-657 FVKILSDVGYDIN
+657 
-670 IDNYQGFVDTFTG
+670 
-683 QHGIYYSVVSTDW
+683 
-696 FNIDDNGYAL
+696 
-706 SDVFDEV
+706 
-713 DSRDWERFFNSN
+713 
-725 KKILN
+725 
-730 KIKSLNYD
+730 
-738 ETKQGICDGTYDTSV
+738 
-753 GDYVDLSNKGVRDTL
+753 
-768 SFLNYLLSEYGDF
+768 
-781 TNREYMEY
+781 
-789 HSDRDL
+789 
-795 DKYHF
+795 
-800 AFRYGN
+800 
-806 LCKYFGSFARA
+806 
-817 KDLASVYNHKVV
+817 
-829 SVEILPY
+829 
-836 KEDVYDIEVE
+836 
-846 DTHNFL
+846 
-852 IDLGDDSG
+852 
-860 VFVHN
+860 
-865 CRDKGVNGILV
+865 RDKGVNGILV

-901 IQKGIEREEY
+901 IQKGVEREEY

-1026 AENEGKEDGGE
+1026 AENDGKEDSGE

-1105 CVTGDT
+1105 
-1111 IIRVDGGITEI
+1111 
-1122 KNLDFTDG
+1122 
-1130 YLEREYVVD
+1130 
-1139 GLTDYVTTSHTYR
+1139 
-1152 EVCDEVVAIKDNY
+1152 
-1165 GSVIK
+1165 
-1170 VTKNHPLR
+1170 
-1178 VLSKEG
+1178 
-1184 VVWKK
+1184 
-1189 ALDIKEGDVLL
+1189 
-1200 SKKFDSSY
+1200 
-1208 FKDIKHDFN
+1208 
-1217 AYMYGFVLGDGC
+1217 
-1229 VSNKAKGC
+1229 
-1237 NSLTLSYNKERIVT
+1237 
-1251 LLNENGF
+1251 
-1258 IEDTTKRTRSDNFR
+1258 
-1272 SALRDSG
+1272 
-1279 KIYRLYKEFPR
+1279 
-1290 EGRNLKKELWEIG
+1290 
-1303 VYNYTWG
+1303 
-1310 DVDKEHFPRSG
+1310 
-1321 SYEYILNV
+1321 
-1329 LAGYID
+1329 
-1335 TDGYIAYSGD
+1335 
-1345 YGYVEFC
+1345 
-1352 CKSESLISDL
+1352 
-1362 QDVLSSLGFKAY
+1362 
-1374 RGKDRYDKDYNRYYP
+1374 
-1389 RLRLN
+1389 
-1394 ARDSVELM
+1394 
-1402 LLIKDLLVLKHEQ
+1402 
-1415 AEELISK
+1415 
-1422 FGGKT
+1422 
-1427 RQGKL
+1427 
-1432 DIPLECDSVLRDEI
+1432 
-1446 NFLIKVC
+1446 
-1453 FESKG
+1453 
-1458 MTRTQ
+1458 
-1463 YKDLKTGYFSND
+1463 
-1475 LDRHRTSINNI
+1475 
-1486 LSFIEDNKLEREFI
+1486 
-1500 AYPLWDEF
+1500 
-1508 KTISYLRNC
+1508 
-1517 NVSTVVSVEEIGT
+1517 
-1530 HVVYDVTIPKTHTFI
+1530 
-1545 ANGFI
+1545 
-1550 SHNTSRVKQYMKKA
+1550 TSRVKQYMKKA

-1597 DYVGGGILKGSGLDD
+1597 EYVGGGILKGSGLDD

-1692 SNYRD
+1692 SNYKD

-2019 FMEAHGKTLPNENYA
+2019 FMDAHGKTLPNENYA

>member
-22 EVHAVEEFLGYEPLV
+22 EVHAVEEFLGYEPLI
-37 VDLDSSTKDSSKKVF
+37 VDFDSSSKDSTNKVF

-60 NTLFLAELPNTVF
+60 NTLFLAELPSTVF

-129 INACANGLDVSSETY
+129 INACANGLDISSESY
-144 SDYKVLED
+144 SEYKVLED
-152 SDKLDT
+152 SDKMDT
-158 VSMSEWLFS
+158 VSISEWLFS

-191 KKGKSNDAEGIK
+191 KKGKSNDAEDIK

-364 CDEITRCFSG
+364 CDEITRC
-374 STKVKLLD
+374 
-382 GRSLTMEELYNE
+382 
-394 FGTTKPFYVYSCDKD
+394 
-409 GNVVFKKA
+409 
-417 YSNGVTRR
+417 
-425 DADVVKVTLDN
+425 
-436 GSSIICTPDHRFM
+436 
-449 LRDGSYEMAMH
+449 
-460 FERGRSLMS
+460 
-469 TYFNYKNSTKTPF
+469 
-482 GSTYETFINP
+482 
-492 RDMKEYY
+492 
-499 THREVARQYY
+499 
-509 CDTYGK
+509 
-515 LGKDGCFR
+515 
-523 NAHHVDFNSLNNVP
+523 
-537 ENLKVMDR
+537 
-545 IEHYNLHIHGE
+545 
-556 NSVSKR
+556 
-562 LQSVDGYLDMQRGC
+562 
-576 MRKAMQHPDF
+576 
-586 FKNQRKGLE
+586 
-595 EYWGSKRHNEVMTSD
+595 
-610 VRNKSFKTQEFKD
+610 
-623 MCSDR
+623 
-628 CKSQWDSGQFD
+628 
-639 NIDRVS
+639 
-645 ANHKANFEKAVR
+645 
-657 FVKILSDVGYDIN
+657 
-670 IDNYQGFVDTFTG
+670 
-683 QHGIYYSVVSTDW
+683 
-696 FNIDDNGYAL
+696 
-706 SDVFDEV
+706 
-713 DSRDWERFFNSN
+713 
-725 KKILN
+725 
-730 KIKSLNYD
+730 
-738 ETKQGICDGTYDTSV
+738 
-753 GDYVDLSNKGVRDTL
+753 
-768 SFLNYLLSEYGDF
+768 
-781 TNREYMEY
+781 
-789 HSDRDL
+789 
-795 DKYHF
+795 
-800 AFRYGN
+800 
-806 LCKYFGSFARA
+806 
-817 KDLASVYNHKVV
+817 
-829 SVEILPY
+829 
-836 KEDVYDIEVE
+836 
-846 DTHNFL
+846 
-852 IDLGDDSG
+852 
-860 VFVHN
+860 
-865 CRDKGVNGILV
+865 RDKGVNGILV

-901 IQKGIEREEY
+901 IQKGVEREEY

-1026 AENEGKEDGGE
+1026 AENDGKEDGGE

-1105 CVTGDT
+1105 
-1111 IIRVDGGITEI
+1111 
-1122 KNLDFTDG
+1122 
-1130 YLEREYVVD
+1130 
-1139 GLTDYVTTSHTYR
+1139 
-1152 EVCDEVVAIKDNY
+1152 
-1165 GSVIK
+1165 
-1170 VTKNHPLR
+1170 
-1178 VLSKEG
+1178 
-1184 VVWKK
+1184 
-1189 ALDIKEGDVLL
+1189 
-1200 SKKFDSSY
+1200 
-1208 FKDIKHDFN
+1208 
-1217 AYMYGFVLGDGC
+1217 
-1229 VSNKAKGC
+1229 
-1237 NSLTLSYNKERIVT
+1237 
-1251 LLNENGF
+1251 
-1258 IEDTTKRTRSDNFR
+1258 
-1272 SALRDSG
+1272 
-1279 KIYRLYKEFPR
+1279 
-1290 EGRNLKKELWEIG
+1290 
-1303 VYNYTWG
+1303 
-1310 DVDKEHFPRSG
+1310 
-1321 SYEYILNV
+1321 
-1329 LAGYID
+1329 
-1335 TDGYIAYSGD
+1335 
-1345 YGYVEFC
+1345 
-1352 CKSESLISDL
+1352 
-1362 QDVLSSLGFKAY
+1362 
-1374 RGKDRYDKDYNRYYP
+1374 
-1389 RLRLN
+1389 
-1394 ARDSVELM
+1394 
-1402 LLIKDLLVLKHEQ
+1402 
-1415 AEELISK
+1415 
-1422 FGGKT
+1422 
-1427 RQGKL
+1427 
-1432 DIPLECDSVLRDEI
+1432 
-1446 NFLIKVC
+1446 
-1453 FESKG
+1453 
-1458 MTRTQ
+1458 
-1463 YKDLKTGYFSND
+1463 
-1475 LDRHRTSINNI
+1475 
-1486 LSFIEDNKLEREFI
+1486 
-1500 AYPLWDEF
+1500 
-1508 KTISYLRNC
+1508 
-1517 NVSTVVSVEEIGT
+1517 
-1530 HVVYDVTIPKTHTFI
+1530 
-1545 ANGFI
+1545 
-1550 SHNTSRVKQYMKKA
+1550 TSRVKQYMKKA

-1597 DYVGGGILKGSGLDD
+1597 EYVGGGILKGSGLDD

-1692 SNYRD
+1692 SNYKD

-1824 FNGKILFTDDVVM
+1824 FNGKILFTDDVVT

-1865 LYGSDNWESLLIGDS
+1865 LYGSDSWESLLIGDT

-1918 ECSDTIDLVEDLA
+1918 ECSGTIDLVEDLA

-1972 LDEDISIEQLSD
+1972 LDEDITIEQLSD

-2034 MFLTGIKDILPNA
+2034 MFLTGIKDILPNE

>member
-37 VDLDSSTKDSSKKVF
+37 VDFDSPTKDSSKKVF

-84 IVDIMEFDYQ
+84 TVDIMEFDYQ

-129 INACANGLDVSSETY
+129 INACANVLDVSSETY
-144 SDYKVLED
+144 SEYKVLED

-167 NEHIDESYI
+167 NEHIDENYI

-191 KKGKSNDAEGIK
+191 KKGKSNDAEDIK

-317 KGYTESSVASD
+317 KGYTETEVASD
-328 GNSVETEKKY
+328 GNNVEIEKKY

-364 CDEITRCFSG
+364 CDEITR
-374 STKVKLLD
+374 
-382 GRSLTMEELYNE
+382 
-394 FGTTKPFYVYSCDKD
+394 
-409 GNVVFKKA
+409 
-417 YSNGVTRR
+417 
-425 DADVVKVTLDN
+425 
-436 GSSIICTPDHRFM
+436 
-449 LRDGSYEMAMH
+449 
-460 FERGRSLMS
+460 
-469 TYFNYKNSTKTPF
+469 
-482 GSTYETFINP
+482 
-492 RDMKEYY
+492 
-499 THREVARQYY
+499 
-509 CDTYGK
+509 
-515 LGKDGCFR
+515 
-523 NAHHVDFNSLNNVP
+523 
-537 ENLKVMDR
+537 
-545 IEHYNLHIHGE
+545 
-556 NSVSKR
+556 
-562 LQSVDGYLDMQRGC
+562 
-576 MRKAMQHPDF
+576 
-586 FKNQRKGLE
+586 
-595 EYWGSKRHNEVMTSD
+595 
-610 VRNKSFKTQEFKD
+610 
-623 MCSDR
+623 
-628 CKSQWDSGQFD
+628 
-639 NIDRVS
+639 
-645 ANHKANFEKAVR
+645 
-657 FVKILSDVGYDIN
+657 
-670 IDNYQGFVDTFTG
+670 
-683 QHGIYYSVVSTDW
+683 
-696 FNIDDNGYAL
+696 
-706 SDVFDEV
+706 
-713 DSRDWERFFNSN
+713 
-725 KKILN
+725 
-730 KIKSLNYD
+730 
-738 ETKQGICDGTYDTSV
+738 
-753 GDYVDLSNKGVRDTL
+753 
-768 SFLNYLLSEYGDF
+768 
-781 TNREYMEY
+781 
-789 HSDRDL
+789 
-795 DKYHF
+795 
-800 AFRYGN
+800 
-806 LCKYFGSFARA
+806 
-817 KDLASVYNHKVV
+817 
-829 SVEILPY
+829 
-836 KEDVYDIEVE
+836 
-846 DTHNFL
+846 
-852 IDLGDDSG
+852 
-860 VFVHN
+860 

-901 IQKGIEREEY
+901 IQKGVEREEY

-944 DRWFEW
+944 DRWFDW
-950 ASGTTDKR
+950 ASGTTDKK
-958 GFKGVTNIH
+958 GFKGVSNIH

-975 NNRDMVYTDK
+975 NNRDMVYNDK

-1026 AENEGKEDGGE
+1026 AENDGKEDSGE

-1067 SNYDDVKEP
+1067 SNFDEVKEP

-1105 CVTGDT
+1105 
-1111 IIRVDGGITEI
+1111 
-1122 KNLDFTDG
+1122 
-1130 YLEREYVVD
+1130 
-1139 GLTDYVTTSHTYR
+1139 
-1152 EVCDEVVAIKDNY
+1152 
-1165 GSVIK
+1165 
-1170 VTKNHPLR
+1170 
-1178 VLSKEG
+1178 
-1184 VVWKK
+1184 
-1189 ALDIKEGDVLL
+1189 
-1200 SKKFDSSY
+1200 
-1208 FKDIKHDFN
+1208 
-1217 AYMYGFVLGDGC
+1217 
-1229 VSNKAKGC
+1229 
-1237 NSLTLSYNKERIVT
+1237 
-1251 LLNENGF
+1251 
-1258 IEDTTKRTRSDNFR
+1258 
-1272 SALRDSG
+1272 
-1279 KIYRLYKEFPR
+1279 
-1290 EGRNLKKELWEIG
+1290 
-1303 VYNYTWG
+1303 
-1310 DVDKEHFPRSG
+1310 
-1321 SYEYILNV
+1321 
-1329 LAGYID
+1329 
-1335 TDGYIAYSGD
+1335 
-1345 YGYVEFC
+1345 
-1352 CKSESLISDL
+1352 
-1362 QDVLSSLGFKAY
+1362 
-1374 RGKDRYDKDYNRYYP
+1374 
-1389 RLRLN
+1389 
-1394 ARDSVELM
+1394 
-1402 LLIKDLLVLKHEQ
+1402 
-1415 AEELISK
+1415 
-1422 FGGKT
+1422 
-1427 RQGKL
+1427 
-1432 DIPLECDSVLRDEI
+1432 
-1446 NFLIKVC
+1446 
-1453 FESKG
+1453 
-1458 MTRTQ
+1458 
-1463 YKDLKTGYFSND
+1463 
-1475 LDRHRTSINNI
+1475 
-1486 LSFIEDNKLEREFI
+1486 
-1500 AYPLWDEF
+1500 
-1508 KTISYLRNC
+1508 
-1517 NVSTVVSVEEIGT
+1517 
-1530 HVVYDVTIPKTHTFI
+1530 
-1545 ANGFI
+1545 
-1550 SHNTSRVKQYMKKA
+1550 TSRVKQYMKKA

-1597 DYVGGGILKGSGLDD
+1597 EYVGGGILKGSGLDD

-1692 SNYRD
+1692 SNYKD

-1865 LYGSDNWESLLIGDS
+1865 LYGSDSWESLLIGDT

-1972 LDEDISIEQLSD
+1972 LDEDITIEQLSD

>member
-144 SDYKVLED
+144 SEYKVLED

-328 GNSVETEKKY
+328 GNTVETEKKY

-364 CDEITRCFSG
+364 CDEITRC
-374 STKVKLLD
+374 
-382 GRSLTMEELYNE
+382 
-394 FGTTKPFYVYSCDKD
+394 
-409 GNVVFKKA
+409 
-417 YSNGVTRR
+417 
-425 DADVVKVTLDN
+425 
-436 GSSIICTPDHRFM
+436 
-449 LRDGSYEMAMH
+449 
-460 FERGRSLMS
+460 
-469 TYFNYKNSTKTPF
+469 
-482 GSTYETFINP
+482 
-492 RDMKEYY
+492 
-499 THREVARQYY
+499 
-509 CDTYGK
+509 
-515 LGKDGCFR
+515 
-523 NAHHVDFNSLNNVP
+523 
-537 ENLKVMDR
+537 
-545 IEHYNLHIHGE
+545 
-556 NSVSKR
+556 
-562 LQSVDGYLDMQRGC
+562 
-576 MRKAMQHPDF
+576 
-586 FKNQRKGLE
+586 
-595 EYWGSKRHNEVMTSD
+595 
-610 VRNKSFKTQEFKD
+610 
-623 MCSDR
+623 
-628 CKSQWDSGQFD
+628 
-639 NIDRVS
+639 
-645 ANHKANFEKAVR
+645 
-657 FVKILSDVGYDIN
+657 
-670 IDNYQGFVDTFTG
+670 
-683 QHGIYYSVVSTDW
+683 
-696 FNIDDNGYAL
+696 
-706 SDVFDEV
+706 
-713 DSRDWERFFNSN
+713 
-725 KKILN
+725 
-730 KIKSLNYD
+730 
-738 ETKQGICDGTYDTSV
+738 
-753 GDYVDLSNKGVRDTL
+753 
-768 SFLNYLLSEYGDF
+768 
-781 TNREYMEY
+781 
-789 HSDRDL
+789 
-795 DKYHF
+795 
-800 AFRYGN
+800 
-806 LCKYFGSFARA
+806 
-817 KDLASVYNHKVV
+817 
-829 SVEILPY
+829 
-836 KEDVYDIEVE
+836 
-846 DTHNFL
+846 
-852 IDLGDDSG
+852 
-860 VFVHN
+860 
-865 CRDKGVNGILV
+865 RDKGVNGILV

-901 IQKGIEREEY
+901 IQKGVEREEY

-1026 AENEGKEDGGE
+1026 AENDGKEDSGE

-1105 CVTGDT
+1105 
-1111 IIRVDGGITEI
+1111 
-1122 KNLDFTDG
+1122 
-1130 YLEREYVVD
+1130 
-1139 GLTDYVTTSHTYR
+1139 
-1152 EVCDEVVAIKDNY
+1152 
-1165 GSVIK
+1165 
-1170 VTKNHPLR
+1170 
-1178 VLSKEG
+1178 
-1184 VVWKK
+1184 
-1189 ALDIKEGDVLL
+1189 
-1200 SKKFDSSY
+1200 
-1208 FKDIKHDFN
+1208 
-1217 AYMYGFVLGDGC
+1217 
-1229 VSNKAKGC
+1229 
-1237 NSLTLSYNKERIVT
+1237 
-1251 LLNENGF
+1251 
-1258 IEDTTKRTRSDNFR
+1258 
-1272 SALRDSG
+1272 
-1279 KIYRLYKEFPR
+1279 
-1290 EGRNLKKELWEIG
+1290 
-1303 VYNYTWG
+1303 
-1310 DVDKEHFPRSG
+1310 
-1321 SYEYILNV
+1321 
-1329 LAGYID
+1329 
-1335 TDGYIAYSGD
+1335 
-1345 YGYVEFC
+1345 
-1352 CKSESLISDL
+1352 
-1362 QDVLSSLGFKAY
+1362 
-1374 RGKDRYDKDYNRYYP
+1374 
-1389 RLRLN
+1389 
-1394 ARDSVELM
+1394 
-1402 LLIKDLLVLKHEQ
+1402 
-1415 AEELISK
+1415 
-1422 FGGKT
+1422 
-1427 RQGKL
+1427 
-1432 DIPLECDSVLRDEI
+1432 
-1446 NFLIKVC
+1446 
-1453 FESKG
+1453 
-1458 MTRTQ
+1458 
-1463 YKDLKTGYFSND
+1463 
-1475 LDRHRTSINNI
+1475 
-1486 LSFIEDNKLEREFI
+1486 
-1500 AYPLWDEF
+1500 
-1508 KTISYLRNC
+1508 
-1517 NVSTVVSVEEIGT
+1517 
-1530 HVVYDVTIPKTHTFI
+1530 
-1545 ANGFI
+1545 
-1550 SHNTSRVKQYMKKA
+1550 TSRVKQYMKKA

-1597 DYVGGGILKGSGLDD
+1597 EYVGGGILKGSGLDD

-1692 SNYRD
+1692 SNYKD

-1998 FSKYSGNTESIVK
+1998 FSKYSGNTERIVK

>member
-22 EVHAVEEFLGYEPLV
+22 EIHAVEEFLGYEPLI
-37 VDLDSSTKDSSKKVF
+37 VDFDSPSKDSTNKVF

-60 NTLFLAELPNTVF
+60 NTLFLAELPSIVF

-84 IVDIMEFDYQ
+84 TVDIMEFDYQ
-94 AVANLIEVDLVND
+94 SVANLIEVDLVND
-107 IDRAIFQC
+107 INKAIFQC
-115 NGAYLV
+115 NGAYLI
-121 EDILTDTF
+121 EDVLTDNF
-129 INACANGLDVSSETY
+129 INACANGLDISSESY
-144 SDYKVLED
+144 SEYKVLED
-152 SDKLDT
+152 SDKMDT
-158 VSMSEWLFS
+158 VSISEWLFS

-191 KKGKSNDAEGIK
+191 KKGKSNDAEDIK

-364 CDEITRCFSG
+364 CDEITRC
-374 STKVKLLD
+374 
-382 GRSLTMEELYNE
+382 
-394 FGTTKPFYVYSCDKD
+394 
-409 GNVVFKKA
+409 
-417 YSNGVTRR
+417 
-425 DADVVKVTLDN
+425 
-436 GSSIICTPDHRFM
+436 
-449 LRDGSYEMAMH
+449 
-460 FERGRSLMS
+460 
-469 TYFNYKNSTKTPF
+469 
-482 GSTYETFINP
+482 
-492 RDMKEYY
+492 
-499 THREVARQYY
+499 
-509 CDTYGK
+509 
-515 LGKDGCFR
+515 
-523 NAHHVDFNSLNNVP
+523 
-537 ENLKVMDR
+537 
-545 IEHYNLHIHGE
+545 
-556 NSVSKR
+556 
-562 LQSVDGYLDMQRGC
+562 
-576 MRKAMQHPDF
+576 
-586 FKNQRKGLE
+586 
-595 EYWGSKRHNEVMTSD
+595 
-610 VRNKSFKTQEFKD
+610 
-623 MCSDR
+623 
-628 CKSQWDSGQFD
+628 
-639 NIDRVS
+639 
-645 ANHKANFEKAVR
+645 
-657 FVKILSDVGYDIN
+657 
-670 IDNYQGFVDTFTG
+670 
-683 QHGIYYSVVSTDW
+683 
-696 FNIDDNGYAL
+696 
-706 SDVFDEV
+706 
-713 DSRDWERFFNSN
+713 
-725 KKILN
+725 
-730 KIKSLNYD
+730 
-738 ETKQGICDGTYDTSV
+738 
-753 GDYVDLSNKGVRDTL
+753 
-768 SFLNYLLSEYGDF
+768 
-781 TNREYMEY
+781 
-789 HSDRDL
+789 
-795 DKYHF
+795 
-800 AFRYGN
+800 
-806 LCKYFGSFARA
+806 
-817 KDLASVYNHKVV
+817 
-829 SVEILPY
+829 
-836 KEDVYDIEVE
+836 
-846 DTHNFL
+846 
-852 IDLGDDSG
+852 
-860 VFVHN
+860 
-865 CRDKGVNGILV
+865 RDKGVNGILV

-901 IQKGIEREEY
+901 IQKGVEREEY

-992 EGLSDNEQRTQ
+992 DGLSDNEQRTQ

-1026 AENEGKEDGGE
+1026 AENDGKEDGGE

-1122 KNLDFTDG
+1122 KNLEFTDG
-1130 YLEREYVVD
+1130 YLEREYIVD

-1178 VLSKEG
+1178 VLSKDG

-1335 TDGYIAYSGD
+1335 TDGYIAHSGD

-1374 RGKDRYDKDYNRYYP
+1374 RGKDRYNKGYDRYYP

-1422 FGGKT
+1422 FSGNT

-1432 DIPLECDSVLRDEI
+1432 DIPLECGSVLRDEI

-1463 YKDLKTGYFSND
+1463 YKNLKTGYFCND
-1475 LDRHRTSINNI
+1475 LDRHRTSIDSI
-1486 LSFIEDNKLEREFI
+1486 LSFIEDNKLEREFV

-1597 DYVGGGILKGSGLDD
+1597 EYVGGGILKGSGLDD

-1692 SNYRD
+1692 SNYKD

-1752 MESQKEEGLIDG
+1752 MESQKEDGLIDG

-1865 LYGSDNWESLLIGDS
+1865 LYGSDSWESLLIGDT

>member
-37 VDLDSSTKDSSKKVF
+37 VDFDSPTKDSSKKVF

-84 IVDIMEFDYQ
+84 TVDIMEFDYQ

-191 KKGKSNDAEGIK
+191 KKGKSNDAEDIK

-317 KGYTESSVASD
+317 KGYTETEVASD

-364 CDEITRCFSG
+364 CDEITRC
-374 STKVKLLD
+374 
-382 GRSLTMEELYNE
+382 
-394 FGTTKPFYVYSCDKD
+394 
-409 GNVVFKKA
+409 
-417 YSNGVTRR
+417 
-425 DADVVKVTLDN
+425 
-436 GSSIICTPDHRFM
+436 
-449 LRDGSYEMAMH
+449 
-460 FERGRSLMS
+460 
-469 TYFNYKNSTKTPF
+469 
-482 GSTYETFINP
+482 
-492 RDMKEYY
+492 
-499 THREVARQYY
+499 
-509 CDTYGK
+509 
-515 LGKDGCFR
+515 
-523 NAHHVDFNSLNNVP
+523 
-537 ENLKVMDR
+537 
-545 IEHYNLHIHGE
+545 
-556 NSVSKR
+556 
-562 LQSVDGYLDMQRGC
+562 
-576 MRKAMQHPDF
+576 
-586 FKNQRKGLE
+586 
-595 EYWGSKRHNEVMTSD
+595 
-610 VRNKSFKTQEFKD
+610 
-623 MCSDR
+623 
-628 CKSQWDSGQFD
+628 
-639 NIDRVS
+639 
-645 ANHKANFEKAVR
+645 
-657 FVKILSDVGYDIN
+657 
-670 IDNYQGFVDTFTG
+670 
-683 QHGIYYSVVSTDW
+683 
-696 FNIDDNGYAL
+696 
-706 SDVFDEV
+706 
-713 DSRDWERFFNSN
+713 
-725 KKILN
+725 
-730 KIKSLNYD
+730 
-738 ETKQGICDGTYDTSV
+738 
-753 GDYVDLSNKGVRDTL
+753 
-768 SFLNYLLSEYGDF
+768 
-781 TNREYMEY
+781 
-789 HSDRDL
+789 
-795 DKYHF
+795 
-800 AFRYGN
+800 
-806 LCKYFGSFARA
+806 
-817 KDLASVYNHKVV
+817 
-829 SVEILPY
+829 
-836 KEDVYDIEVE
+836 
-846 DTHNFL
+846 
-852 IDLGDDSG
+852 
-860 VFVHN
+860 
-865 CRDKGVNGILV
+865 RDKGVNGILV

-901 IQKGIEREEY
+901 IQKGVEREEY

-1026 AENEGKEDGGE
+1026 AENDGKEDSGE

-1105 CVTGDT
+1105 
-1111 IIRVDGGITEI
+1111 
-1122 KNLDFTDG
+1122 
-1130 YLEREYVVD
+1130 
-1139 GLTDYVTTSHTYR
+1139 
-1152 EVCDEVVAIKDNY
+1152 
-1165 GSVIK
+1165 
-1170 VTKNHPLR
+1170 
-1178 VLSKEG
+1178 
-1184 VVWKK
+1184 
-1189 ALDIKEGDVLL
+1189 
-1200 SKKFDSSY
+1200 
-1208 FKDIKHDFN
+1208 
-1217 AYMYGFVLGDGC
+1217 
-1229 VSNKAKGC
+1229 
-1237 NSLTLSYNKERIVT
+1237 
-1251 LLNENGF
+1251 
-1258 IEDTTKRTRSDNFR
+1258 
-1272 SALRDSG
+1272 
-1279 KIYRLYKEFPR
+1279 
-1290 EGRNLKKELWEIG
+1290 
-1303 VYNYTWG
+1303 
-1310 DVDKEHFPRSG
+1310 
-1321 SYEYILNV
+1321 
-1329 LAGYID
+1329 
-1335 TDGYIAYSGD
+1335 
-1345 YGYVEFC
+1345 
-1352 CKSESLISDL
+1352 
-1362 QDVLSSLGFKAY
+1362 
-1374 RGKDRYDKDYNRYYP
+1374 
-1389 RLRLN
+1389 
-1394 ARDSVELM
+1394 
-1402 LLIKDLLVLKHEQ
+1402 
-1415 AEELISK
+1415 
-1422 FGGKT
+1422 
-1427 RQGKL
+1427 
-1432 DIPLECDSVLRDEI
+1432 
-1446 NFLIKVC
+1446 
-1453 FESKG
+1453 
-1458 MTRTQ
+1458 
-1463 YKDLKTGYFSND
+1463 
-1475 LDRHRTSINNI
+1475 
-1486 LSFIEDNKLEREFI
+1486 
-1500 AYPLWDEF
+1500 
-1508 KTISYLRNC
+1508 
-1517 NVSTVVSVEEIGT
+1517 
-1530 HVVYDVTIPKTHTFI
+1530 
-1545 ANGFI
+1545 
-1550 SHNTSRVKQYMKKA
+1550 TSRVKQYMKKA

-1597 DYVGGGILKGSGLDD
+1597 EYVGGGILKGSGLDD

-1692 SNYRD
+1692 SNYKD

-1972 LDEDISIEQLSD
+1972 LDEDISIAQLSD

>member
-22 EVHAVEEFLGYEPLV
+22 EVHVVEEFLGYEPLV

-144 SDYKVLED
+144 SEYKVLED

-328 GNSVETEKKY
+328 GNTVETEKKY

-364 CDEITRCFSG
+364 CDEITRC
-374 STKVKLLD
+374 
-382 GRSLTMEELYNE
+382 
-394 FGTTKPFYVYSCDKD
+394 
-409 GNVVFKKA
+409 
-417 YSNGVTRR
+417 
-425 DADVVKVTLDN
+425 
-436 GSSIICTPDHRFM
+436 
-449 LRDGSYEMAMH
+449 
-460 FERGRSLMS
+460 
-469 TYFNYKNSTKTPF
+469 
-482 GSTYETFINP
+482 
-492 RDMKEYY
+492 
-499 THREVARQYY
+499 
-509 CDTYGK
+509 
-515 LGKDGCFR
+515 
-523 NAHHVDFNSLNNVP
+523 
-537 ENLKVMDR
+537 
-545 IEHYNLHIHGE
+545 
-556 NSVSKR
+556 
-562 LQSVDGYLDMQRGC
+562 
-576 MRKAMQHPDF
+576 
-586 FKNQRKGLE
+586 
-595 EYWGSKRHNEVMTSD
+595 
-610 VRNKSFKTQEFKD
+610 
-623 MCSDR
+623 
-628 CKSQWDSGQFD
+628 
-639 NIDRVS
+639 
-645 ANHKANFEKAVR
+645 
-657 FVKILSDVGYDIN
+657 
-670 IDNYQGFVDTFTG
+670 
-683 QHGIYYSVVSTDW
+683 
-696 FNIDDNGYAL
+696 
-706 SDVFDEV
+706 
-713 DSRDWERFFNSN
+713 
-725 KKILN
+725 
-730 KIKSLNYD
+730 
-738 ETKQGICDGTYDTSV
+738 
-753 GDYVDLSNKGVRDTL
+753 
-768 SFLNYLLSEYGDF
+768 
-781 TNREYMEY
+781 
-789 HSDRDL
+789 
-795 DKYHF
+795 
-800 AFRYGN
+800 
-806 LCKYFGSFARA
+806 
-817 KDLASVYNHKVV
+817 
-829 SVEILPY
+829 
-836 KEDVYDIEVE
+836 
-846 DTHNFL
+846 
-852 IDLGDDSG
+852 
-860 VFVHN
+860 
-865 CRDKGVNGILV
+865 RDKGVNGILV

-901 IQKGIEREEY
+901 IQKGVEREEY

-1026 AENEGKEDGGE
+1026 AENDGKEDSGE

-1105 CVTGDT
+1105 
-1111 IIRVDGGITEI
+1111 
-1122 KNLDFTDG
+1122 
-1130 YLEREYVVD
+1130 
-1139 GLTDYVTTSHTYR
+1139 
-1152 EVCDEVVAIKDNY
+1152 
-1165 GSVIK
+1165 
-1170 VTKNHPLR
+1170 
-1178 VLSKEG
+1178 
-1184 VVWKK
+1184 
-1189 ALDIKEGDVLL
+1189 
-1200 SKKFDSSY
+1200 
-1208 FKDIKHDFN
+1208 
-1217 AYMYGFVLGDGC
+1217 
-1229 VSNKAKGC
+1229 
-1237 NSLTLSYNKERIVT
+1237 
-1251 LLNENGF
+1251 
-1258 IEDTTKRTRSDNFR
+1258 
-1272 SALRDSG
+1272 
-1279 KIYRLYKEFPR
+1279 
-1290 EGRNLKKELWEIG
+1290 
-1303 VYNYTWG
+1303 
-1310 DVDKEHFPRSG
+1310 
-1321 SYEYILNV
+1321 
-1329 LAGYID
+1329 
-1335 TDGYIAYSGD
+1335 
-1345 YGYVEFC
+1345 
-1352 CKSESLISDL
+1352 
-1362 QDVLSSLGFKAY
+1362 
-1374 RGKDRYDKDYNRYYP
+1374 
-1389 RLRLN
+1389 
-1394 ARDSVELM
+1394 
-1402 LLIKDLLVLKHEQ
+1402 
-1415 AEELISK
+1415 
-1422 FGGKT
+1422 
-1427 RQGKL
+1427 
-1432 DIPLECDSVLRDEI
+1432 
-1446 NFLIKVC
+1446 
-1453 FESKG
+1453 
-1458 MTRTQ
+1458 
-1463 YKDLKTGYFSND
+1463 
-1475 LDRHRTSINNI
+1475 
-1486 LSFIEDNKLEREFI
+1486 
-1500 AYPLWDEF
+1500 
-1508 KTISYLRNC
+1508 
-1517 NVSTVVSVEEIGT
+1517 
-1530 HVVYDVTIPKTHTFI
+1530 
-1545 ANGFI
+1545 
-1550 SHNTSRVKQYMKKA
+1550 TSRVKQYMKKA

-1597 DYVGGGILKGSGLDD
+1597 EYVGGGILKGSGLDD

-1692 SNYRD
+1692 SNYKD

-1957 LGEFTKYFNNTFGTN
+1957 LGEFTKYFNDTFGTN

>member
-144 SDYKVLED
+144 SEYKVLED

-328 GNSVETEKKY
+328 GNTVETEKKY

-364 CDEITRCFSG
+364 CDEITRC
-374 STKVKLLD
+374 
-382 GRSLTMEELYNE
+382 
-394 FGTTKPFYVYSCDKD
+394 
-409 GNVVFKKA
+409 
-417 YSNGVTRR
+417 
-425 DADVVKVTLDN
+425 
-436 GSSIICTPDHRFM
+436 
-449 LRDGSYEMAMH
+449 
-460 FERGRSLMS
+460 
-469 TYFNYKNSTKTPF
+469 
-482 GSTYETFINP
+482 
-492 RDMKEYY
+492 
-499 THREVARQYY
+499 
-509 CDTYGK
+509 
-515 LGKDGCFR
+515 
-523 NAHHVDFNSLNNVP
+523 
-537 ENLKVMDR
+537 
-545 IEHYNLHIHGE
+545 
-556 NSVSKR
+556 
-562 LQSVDGYLDMQRGC
+562 
-576 MRKAMQHPDF
+576 
-586 FKNQRKGLE
+586 
-595 EYWGSKRHNEVMTSD
+595 
-610 VRNKSFKTQEFKD
+610 
-623 MCSDR
+623 
-628 CKSQWDSGQFD
+628 
-639 NIDRVS
+639 
-645 ANHKANFEKAVR
+645 
-657 FVKILSDVGYDIN
+657 
-670 IDNYQGFVDTFTG
+670 
-683 QHGIYYSVVSTDW
+683 
-696 FNIDDNGYAL
+696 
-706 SDVFDEV
+706 
-713 DSRDWERFFNSN
+713 
-725 KKILN
+725 
-730 KIKSLNYD
+730 
-738 ETKQGICDGTYDTSV
+738 
-753 GDYVDLSNKGVRDTL
+753 
-768 SFLNYLLSEYGDF
+768 
-781 TNREYMEY
+781 
-789 HSDRDL
+789 
-795 DKYHF
+795 
-800 AFRYGN
+800 
-806 LCKYFGSFARA
+806 
-817 KDLASVYNHKVV
+817 
-829 SVEILPY
+829 
-836 KEDVYDIEVE
+836 
-846 DTHNFL
+846 
-852 IDLGDDSG
+852 
-860 VFVHN
+860 
-865 CRDKGVNGILV
+865 RDKGVNGILV

-901 IQKGIEREEY
+901 IQKGVEREEY

-1026 AENEGKEDGGE
+1026 AENDGKEDSGE

-1105 CVTGDT
+1105 
-1111 IIRVDGGITEI
+1111 
-1122 KNLDFTDG
+1122 
-1130 YLEREYVVD
+1130 
-1139 GLTDYVTTSHTYR
+1139 
-1152 EVCDEVVAIKDNY
+1152 
-1165 GSVIK
+1165 
-1170 VTKNHPLR
+1170 
-1178 VLSKEG
+1178 
-1184 VVWKK
+1184 
-1189 ALDIKEGDVLL
+1189 
-1200 SKKFDSSY
+1200 
-1208 FKDIKHDFN
+1208 
-1217 AYMYGFVLGDGC
+1217 
-1229 VSNKAKGC
+1229 
-1237 NSLTLSYNKERIVT
+1237 
-1251 LLNENGF
+1251 
-1258 IEDTTKRTRSDNFR
+1258 
-1272 SALRDSG
+1272 
-1279 KIYRLYKEFPR
+1279 
-1290 EGRNLKKELWEIG
+1290 
-1303 VYNYTWG
+1303 
-1310 DVDKEHFPRSG
+1310 
-1321 SYEYILNV
+1321 
-1329 LAGYID
+1329 
-1335 TDGYIAYSGD
+1335 
-1345 YGYVEFC
+1345 
-1352 CKSESLISDL
+1352 
-1362 QDVLSSLGFKAY
+1362 
-1374 RGKDRYDKDYNRYYP
+1374 
-1389 RLRLN
+1389 
-1394 ARDSVELM
+1394 
-1402 LLIKDLLVLKHEQ
+1402 
-1415 AEELISK
+1415 
-1422 FGGKT
+1422 
-1427 RQGKL
+1427 
-1432 DIPLECDSVLRDEI
+1432 
-1446 NFLIKVC
+1446 
-1453 FESKG
+1453 
-1458 MTRTQ
+1458 
-1463 YKDLKTGYFSND
+1463 
-1475 LDRHRTSINNI
+1475 
-1486 LSFIEDNKLEREFI
+1486 
-1500 AYPLWDEF
+1500 
-1508 KTISYLRNC
+1508 
-1517 NVSTVVSVEEIGT
+1517 
-1530 HVVYDVTIPKTHTFI
+1530 
-1545 ANGFI
+1545 
-1550 SHNTSRVKQYMKKA
+1550 TSRVKQYMKKA

-1597 DYVGGGILKGSGLDD
+1597 EYVGGGILKGSGLDD

-1692 SNYRD
+1692 SNYKD

-1714 EAGGYGDT
+1714 GAGGYGDT

>member
-144 SDYKVLED
+144 SEYKVLED

-191 KKGKSNDAEGIK
+191 KKGKSNDAEDIK

-328 GNSVETEKKY
+328 GNTVETEKKY

-364 CDEITRCFSG
+364 CDEITRC
-374 STKVKLLD
+374 
-382 GRSLTMEELYNE
+382 
-394 FGTTKPFYVYSCDKD
+394 
-409 GNVVFKKA
+409 
-417 YSNGVTRR
+417 
-425 DADVVKVTLDN
+425 
-436 GSSIICTPDHRFM
+436 
-449 LRDGSYEMAMH
+449 
-460 FERGRSLMS
+460 
-469 TYFNYKNSTKTPF
+469 
-482 GSTYETFINP
+482 
-492 RDMKEYY
+492 
-499 THREVARQYY
+499 
-509 CDTYGK
+509 
-515 LGKDGCFR
+515 
-523 NAHHVDFNSLNNVP
+523 
-537 ENLKVMDR
+537 
-545 IEHYNLHIHGE
+545 
-556 NSVSKR
+556 
-562 LQSVDGYLDMQRGC
+562 
-576 MRKAMQHPDF
+576 
-586 FKNQRKGLE
+586 
-595 EYWGSKRHNEVMTSD
+595 
-610 VRNKSFKTQEFKD
+610 
-623 MCSDR
+623 
-628 CKSQWDSGQFD
+628 
-639 NIDRVS
+639 
-645 ANHKANFEKAVR
+645 
-657 FVKILSDVGYDIN
+657 
-670 IDNYQGFVDTFTG
+670 
-683 QHGIYYSVVSTDW
+683 
-696 FNIDDNGYAL
+696 
-706 SDVFDEV
+706 
-713 DSRDWERFFNSN
+713 
-725 KKILN
+725 
-730 KIKSLNYD
+730 
-738 ETKQGICDGTYDTSV
+738 
-753 GDYVDLSNKGVRDTL
+753 
-768 SFLNYLLSEYGDF
+768 
-781 TNREYMEY
+781 
-789 HSDRDL
+789 
-795 DKYHF
+795 
-800 AFRYGN
+800 
-806 LCKYFGSFARA
+806 
-817 KDLASVYNHKVV
+817 
-829 SVEILPY
+829 
-836 KEDVYDIEVE
+836 
-846 DTHNFL
+846 
-852 IDLGDDSG
+852 
-860 VFVHN
+860 
-865 CRDKGVNGILV
+865 RDKGVNGILV

-901 IQKGIEREEY
+901 IQKGVEREEY

-1026 AENEGKEDGGE
+1026 AENDGKEDSGE

-1105 CVTGDT
+1105 
-1111 IIRVDGGITEI
+1111 
-1122 KNLDFTDG
+1122 
-1130 YLEREYVVD
+1130 
-1139 GLTDYVTTSHTYR
+1139 
-1152 EVCDEVVAIKDNY
+1152 
-1165 GSVIK
+1165 
-1170 VTKNHPLR
+1170 
-1178 VLSKEG
+1178 
-1184 VVWKK
+1184 
-1189 ALDIKEGDVLL
+1189 
-1200 SKKFDSSY
+1200 
-1208 FKDIKHDFN
+1208 
-1217 AYMYGFVLGDGC
+1217 
-1229 VSNKAKGC
+1229 
-1237 NSLTLSYNKERIVT
+1237 
-1251 LLNENGF
+1251 
-1258 IEDTTKRTRSDNFR
+1258 
-1272 SALRDSG
+1272 
-1279 KIYRLYKEFPR
+1279 
-1290 EGRNLKKELWEIG
+1290 
-1303 VYNYTWG
+1303 
-1310 DVDKEHFPRSG
+1310 
-1321 SYEYILNV
+1321 
-1329 LAGYID
+1329 
-1335 TDGYIAYSGD
+1335 
-1345 YGYVEFC
+1345 
-1352 CKSESLISDL
+1352 
-1362 QDVLSSLGFKAY
+1362 
-1374 RGKDRYDKDYNRYYP
+1374 
-1389 RLRLN
+1389 
-1394 ARDSVELM
+1394 
-1402 LLIKDLLVLKHEQ
+1402 
-1415 AEELISK
+1415 
-1422 FGGKT
+1422 
-1427 RQGKL
+1427 
-1432 DIPLECDSVLRDEI
+1432 
-1446 NFLIKVC
+1446 
-1453 FESKG
+1453 
-1458 MTRTQ
+1458 
-1463 YKDLKTGYFSND
+1463 
-1475 LDRHRTSINNI
+1475 
-1486 LSFIEDNKLEREFI
+1486 
-1500 AYPLWDEF
+1500 
-1508 KTISYLRNC
+1508 
-1517 NVSTVVSVEEIGT
+1517 
-1530 HVVYDVTIPKTHTFI
+1530 
-1545 ANGFI
+1545 
-1550 SHNTSRVKQYMKKA
+1550 TSRVKQYMKKA

-1597 DYVGGGILKGSGLDD
+1597 EYVGGGILKGSGLDD

-1692 SNYRD
+1692 SNYKG

>member
-22 EVHAVEEFLGYEPLV
+22 EVHAVEEFLGYEPLI
-37 VDLDSSTKDSSKKVF
+37 VDFDSSSKDSTNKVF

-60 NTLFLAELPNTVF
+60 NTLFLAELPSTVF

-129 INACANGLDVSSETY
+129 INACANGLDISSESY
-144 SDYKVLED
+144 SEYKVLED
-152 SDKLDT
+152 SDKIDT
-158 VSMSEWLFS
+158 VSISEWLFS

-191 KKGKSNDAEGIK
+191 KKGKSNDAEDIK

-328 GNSVETEKKY
+328 GNTVETEKKY

-364 CDEITRCFSG
+364 CDEITRC
-374 STKVKLLD
+374 
-382 GRSLTMEELYNE
+382 
-394 FGTTKPFYVYSCDKD
+394 
-409 GNVVFKKA
+409 
-417 YSNGVTRR
+417 
-425 DADVVKVTLDN
+425 
-436 GSSIICTPDHRFM
+436 
-449 LRDGSYEMAMH
+449 
-460 FERGRSLMS
+460 
-469 TYFNYKNSTKTPF
+469 
-482 GSTYETFINP
+482 
-492 RDMKEYY
+492 
-499 THREVARQYY
+499 
-509 CDTYGK
+509 
-515 LGKDGCFR
+515 
-523 NAHHVDFNSLNNVP
+523 
-537 ENLKVMDR
+537 
-545 IEHYNLHIHGE
+545 
-556 NSVSKR
+556 
-562 LQSVDGYLDMQRGC
+562 
-576 MRKAMQHPDF
+576 
-586 FKNQRKGLE
+586 
-595 EYWGSKRHNEVMTSD
+595 
-610 VRNKSFKTQEFKD
+610 
-623 MCSDR
+623 
-628 CKSQWDSGQFD
+628 
-639 NIDRVS
+639 
-645 ANHKANFEKAVR
+645 
-657 FVKILSDVGYDIN
+657 
-670 IDNYQGFVDTFTG
+670 
-683 QHGIYYSVVSTDW
+683 
-696 FNIDDNGYAL
+696 
-706 SDVFDEV
+706 
-713 DSRDWERFFNSN
+713 
-725 KKILN
+725 
-730 KIKSLNYD
+730 
-738 ETKQGICDGTYDTSV
+738 
-753 GDYVDLSNKGVRDTL
+753 
-768 SFLNYLLSEYGDF
+768 
-781 TNREYMEY
+781 
-789 HSDRDL
+789 
-795 DKYHF
+795 
-800 AFRYGN
+800 
-806 LCKYFGSFARA
+806 
-817 KDLASVYNHKVV
+817 
-829 SVEILPY
+829 
-836 KEDVYDIEVE
+836 
-846 DTHNFL
+846 
-852 IDLGDDSG
+852 
-860 VFVHN
+860 
-865 CRDKGVNGILV
+865 RDKGVNGILV

-901 IQKGIEREEY
+901 IQKGVEREEY

-1026 AENEGKEDGGE
+1026 AENDGKEDSGE

-1092 SPAMLIGPSALGK
+1092 SPAMLIGPSSLGK

-1122 KNLDFTDG
+1122 KNLEFTDG
-1130 YLEREYVVD
+1130 YLEREYIVD

-1178 VLSKEG
+1178 VLSKDG

-1335 TDGYIAYSGD
+1335 TDGYIAHSGD
-1345 YGYVEFC
+1345 CGYVEFC

-1374 RGKDRYDKDYNRYYP
+1374 RGKDRYNKGYDRYYP

-1422 FGGKT
+1422 FSGNT

-1432 DIPLECDSVLRDEI
+1432 DIPLECGSVLRDEI

-1463 YKDLKTGYFSND
+1463 YKNLKTGYFCND
-1475 LDRHRTSINNI
+1475 LDRHRTSIDSI
-1486 LSFIEDNKLEREFI
+1486 LSFIEDNKLEREFV

-1550 SHNTSRVKQYMKKA
+1550 SHNTSRVKAYMKKA

-1597 DYVGGGILKGSGLDD
+1597 EYVGGGILKGSGLDD

-1692 SNYRD
+1692 SNYKD

>member
-22 EVHAVEEFLGYEPLV
+22 EIHAVEEFLGYEPLI
-37 VDLDSSTKDSSKKVF
+37 VDFGSPSKDSTNKVF

-60 NTLFLAELPNTVF
+60 NTLFLAELPSIVF

-84 IVDIMEFDYQ
+84 TVDIMEFDYQ
-94 AVANLIEVDLVND
+94 SVANLIEVDLVND
-107 IDRAIFQC
+107 INKAIFQC
-115 NGAYLV
+115 NGAYLI
-121 EDILTDTF
+121 EDVLTDNF
-129 INACANGLDVSSETY
+129 INACANGLDVSSESY
-144 SDYKVLED
+144 SEYKVLED

-158 VSMSEWLFS
+158 VSISEWLFS

-191 KKGKSNDAEGIK
+191 KKGKSNDAEDIK

-364 CDEITRCFSG
+364 CDEITRC
-374 STKVKLLD
+374 
-382 GRSLTMEELYNE
+382 
-394 FGTTKPFYVYSCDKD
+394 
-409 GNVVFKKA
+409 
-417 YSNGVTRR
+417 
-425 DADVVKVTLDN
+425 
-436 GSSIICTPDHRFM
+436 
-449 LRDGSYEMAMH
+449 
-460 FERGRSLMS
+460 
-469 TYFNYKNSTKTPF
+469 
-482 GSTYETFINP
+482 
-492 RDMKEYY
+492 
-499 THREVARQYY
+499 
-509 CDTYGK
+509 
-515 LGKDGCFR
+515 
-523 NAHHVDFNSLNNVP
+523 
-537 ENLKVMDR
+537 
-545 IEHYNLHIHGE
+545 
-556 NSVSKR
+556 
-562 LQSVDGYLDMQRGC
+562 
-576 MRKAMQHPDF
+576 
-586 FKNQRKGLE
+586 
-595 EYWGSKRHNEVMTSD
+595 
-610 VRNKSFKTQEFKD
+610 
-623 MCSDR
+623 
-628 CKSQWDSGQFD
+628 
-639 NIDRVS
+639 
-645 ANHKANFEKAVR
+645 
-657 FVKILSDVGYDIN
+657 
-670 IDNYQGFVDTFTG
+670 
-683 QHGIYYSVVSTDW
+683 
-696 FNIDDNGYAL
+696 
-706 SDVFDEV
+706 
-713 DSRDWERFFNSN
+713 
-725 KKILN
+725 
-730 KIKSLNYD
+730 
-738 ETKQGICDGTYDTSV
+738 
-753 GDYVDLSNKGVRDTL
+753 
-768 SFLNYLLSEYGDF
+768 
-781 TNREYMEY
+781 
-789 HSDRDL
+789 
-795 DKYHF
+795 
-800 AFRYGN
+800 
-806 LCKYFGSFARA
+806 
-817 KDLASVYNHKVV
+817 
-829 SVEILPY
+829 
-836 KEDVYDIEVE
+836 
-846 DTHNFL
+846 
-852 IDLGDDSG
+852 
-860 VFVHN
+860 
-865 CRDKGVNGILV
+865 RDKGVNGILV

-901 IQKGIEREEY
+901 IQKGVEREEY

-1026 AENEGKEDGGE
+1026 AENDGKEDGGE

-1105 CVTGDT
+1105 
-1111 IIRVDGGITEI
+1111 
-1122 KNLDFTDG
+1122 
-1130 YLEREYVVD
+1130 
-1139 GLTDYVTTSHTYR
+1139 
-1152 EVCDEVVAIKDNY
+1152 
-1165 GSVIK
+1165 
-1170 VTKNHPLR
+1170 
-1178 VLSKEG
+1178 
-1184 VVWKK
+1184 
-1189 ALDIKEGDVLL
+1189 
-1200 SKKFDSSY
+1200 
-1208 FKDIKHDFN
+1208 
-1217 AYMYGFVLGDGC
+1217 
-1229 VSNKAKGC
+1229 
-1237 NSLTLSYNKERIVT
+1237 
-1251 LLNENGF
+1251 
-1258 IEDTTKRTRSDNFR
+1258 
-1272 SALRDSG
+1272 
-1279 KIYRLYKEFPR
+1279 
-1290 EGRNLKKELWEIG
+1290 
-1303 VYNYTWG
+1303 
-1310 DVDKEHFPRSG
+1310 
-1321 SYEYILNV
+1321 
-1329 LAGYID
+1329 
-1335 TDGYIAYSGD
+1335 
-1345 YGYVEFC
+1345 
-1352 CKSESLISDL
+1352 
-1362 QDVLSSLGFKAY
+1362 
-1374 RGKDRYDKDYNRYYP
+1374 
-1389 RLRLN
+1389 
-1394 ARDSVELM
+1394 
-1402 LLIKDLLVLKHEQ
+1402 
-1415 AEELISK
+1415 
-1422 FGGKT
+1422 
-1427 RQGKL
+1427 
-1432 DIPLECDSVLRDEI
+1432 
-1446 NFLIKVC
+1446 
-1453 FESKG
+1453 
-1458 MTRTQ
+1458 
-1463 YKDLKTGYFSND
+1463 
-1475 LDRHRTSINNI
+1475 
-1486 LSFIEDNKLEREFI
+1486 
-1500 AYPLWDEF
+1500 
-1508 KTISYLRNC
+1508 
-1517 NVSTVVSVEEIGT
+1517 
-1530 HVVYDVTIPKTHTFI
+1530 
-1545 ANGFI
+1545 
-1550 SHNTSRVKQYMKKA
+1550 TSRVKQYMKKA

-1597 DYVGGGILKGSGLDD
+1597 EYVGGGILKGSGLDD

-1692 SNYRD
+1692 SNYKD

-1865 LYGSDNWESLLIGDS
+1865 LYGSDSWESLLIGDT

-1972 LDEDISIEQLSD
+1972 LDEDITIEQLSD

-2053 LKRSGENLEDM
+2053 LKMSGENLEDM

>member
-16 FVKNVR
+16 FIKNVR
-22 EVHAVEEFLGYEPLV
+22 ETHSIDEFLGYESLIT
-37 VDLDSSTKDSSKKVF
+37 DFDSQTSDSSNRVF

-60 NTLFLAELPNTVF
+60 NTLFLMELPSTVLR
-73 NIFSGTFGSEI
+73 IFSGDFGGNI

-94 AVANLIEVDLVND
+94 GVANIVETDLVND
-107 IDRAIFQC
+107 VNKAIFAC

-121 EDILTDTF
+121 EDIVNDTF
-129 INACANGLDVSSETY
+129 INACANGFDVPRDISV
-144 SDYKVLED
+144 DYKVLEE
-152 SDKLDT
+152 SDKQNKDSL
-158 VSMSEWLFS
+158 SSWLFM
-167 NEHIDESYI
+167 NDNIDESYI
-176 MESALDTLQLLKDRR
+176 MESALVTLQMLKDRR
-191 KKGKSNDAEGIK
+191 KNGKSNDAEEVK

-317 KGYTESSVASD
+317 KGYTEEEIASD
-328 GNSVETEKKY
+328 GNEVDTEKKY
-338 LTDEQKT
+338 LTDEQKD
-345 KIVELQLQYKNYM
+345 KIVGLQLQYKNYM

-364 CDEITRCFSG
+364 CDEITR
-374 STKVKLLD
+374 
-382 GRSLTMEELYNE
+382 
-394 FGTTKPFYVYSCDKD
+394 
-409 GNVVFKKA
+409 
-417 YSNGVTRR
+417 
-425 DADVVKVTLDN
+425 
-436 GSSIICTPDHRFM
+436 
-449 LRDGSYEMAMH
+449 
-460 FERGRSLMS
+460 
-469 TYFNYKNSTKTPF
+469 
-482 GSTYETFINP
+482 
-492 RDMKEYY
+492 
-499 THREVARQYY
+499 
-509 CDTYGK
+509 
-515 LGKDGCFR
+515 
-523 NAHHVDFNSLNNVP
+523 
-537 ENLKVMDR
+537 
-545 IEHYNLHIHGE
+545 
-556 NSVSKR
+556 
-562 LQSVDGYLDMQRGC
+562 
-576 MRKAMQHPDF
+576 
-586 FKNQRKGLE
+586 
-595 EYWGSKRHNEVMTSD
+595 
-610 VRNKSFKTQEFKD
+610 
-623 MCSDR
+623 
-628 CKSQWDSGQFD
+628 
-639 NIDRVS
+639 
-645 ANHKANFEKAVR
+645 
-657 FVKILSDVGYDIN
+657 
-670 IDNYQGFVDTFTG
+670 
-683 QHGIYYSVVSTDW
+683 
-696 FNIDDNGYAL
+696 
-706 SDVFDEV
+706 
-713 DSRDWERFFNSN
+713 
-725 KKILN
+725 
-730 KIKSLNYD
+730 
-738 ETKQGICDGTYDTSV
+738 
-753 GDYVDLSNKGVRDTL
+753 
-768 SFLNYLLSEYGDF
+768 
-781 TNREYMEY
+781 
-789 HSDRDL
+789 
-795 DKYHF
+795 
-800 AFRYGN
+800 
-806 LCKYFGSFARA
+806 
-817 KDLASVYNHKVV
+817 
-829 SVEILPY
+829 
-836 KEDVYDIEVE
+836 
-846 DTHNFL
+846 
-852 IDLGDDSG
+852 
-860 VFVHN
+860 

-901 IQKGIEREEY
+901 IQKGLEREEY

-950 ASGTTDKR
+950 ASGTTDKK
-958 GFKGVTNIH
+958 GFKGVSNIH

-975 NNRDMVYTDK
+975 NNRDMVYNDK

-1026 AENEGKEDGGE
+1026 AENDGKEVSGE

-1067 SNYDDVKEP
+1067 SNFDEVKEP
-1076 VKDDVGDFLS
+1076 IKDDVGDFLS

-1130 YLEREYVVD
+1130 YLEREYIVD

-1178 VLSKEG
+1178 ILSKDG
-1184 VVWKK
+1184 IVWRK
-1189 ALDIKEGDVLL
+1189 ALDIKEGDVVL

-1208 FKDIKHDFN
+1208 FNGIKHDFN

-1237 NSLTLSYNKERIVT
+1237 NSLTLSHNKKRIVT

-1272 SALRDSG
+1272 SALKDSG

-1290 EGRNLKKELWEIG
+1290 EGRTLKKELWEIA

-1310 DVDKEHFPRSG
+1310 EVDKEHFPRSG
-1321 SYEYILNV
+1321 SYGYILNV

-1335 TDGYIAYSGD
+1335 TDGYIAHSGD
-1345 YGYVEFC
+1345 FGYVEFC

-1374 RGKDRYDKDYNRYYP
+1374 RGKDRYNKDYDRYYP

-1402 LLIKDLLVLKHEQ
+1402 LLIKDLLILKHEQ

-1422 FGGKT
+1422 FSGKI

-1432 DIPLECDSVLRDEI
+1432 DVPLECGSVLRDEI

-1463 YKDLKTGYFSND
+1463 YKNLKTGYFSHD
-1475 LDRHRTSINNI
+1475 LDSHKTSLNNI

-1597 DYVGGGILKGSGLDD
+1597 EYVGGGILKGSGLDD
-1612 VSKELQSVVANVSAD
+1612 VSKALQDVVANVSAD

-1692 SNYRD
+1692 SNYKD
-1697 RVKVVAACNM
+1697 KVKVVAACNM

-1764 TLIEFFKGLDT
+1764 TLIEFFKGL
-1775 EQALKIMASVEKR
+1775 EPEKALKIMASVEKR

-1798 NMLQLSKDIKSMRGK
+1798 NMLQLSKDIKSMRGR

-1824 FNGKILFTDDVVM
+1824 FNGKILFTDDVAM
-1837 QFEDLILERQSDS
+1837 MFEDLVLERQSDS
-1850 LESHAQKTI
+1850 LESHAQKTV

-1865 LYGSDNWESLLIGDS
+1865 LYGSESWESLLIGDS
-1880 VKVGDTSISASDIV
+1880 VKIGDTSISASDII
-1894 DSLAQCRDD
+1894 DSLVQCRDD
-1903 LKQFTLKPMSADDRV
+1903 LKQFTLKPMSSDDRV
-1918 ECSDTIDLVEDLA
+1918 DCSDTIDLVEDLA
-1931 GFVRQLDINTS
+1931 GFVRQLDINTG

-1998 FSKYSGNTESIVK
+1998 FSKYSGNTEGMVR
-2011 YCLDLCND
+2011 YCLDLCKE
-2019 FMEAHGKTLPNENYA
+2019 FMEVHGTSLPNENYA

-2053 LKRSGENLEDM
+2053 LRRSDEGLEEM
-2064 YQLAEGVGDDWIID
+2064 YKLAEGVGDDWIID
-2078 ITSDFGNKVSREDI
+2078 ITSDFGNKSTKADI
-2092 ENIKKAI
+2092 EAIRQLIKD
-2099 KESKKSKTPKNVKY
+2099 SKKTKKDKNVKY

>member
-22 EVHAVEEFLGYEPLV
+22 EVHAVEEFLGYEHLV
-37 VDLDSSTKDSSKKVF
+37 VDFDSPTKDSSKKVF

-84 IVDIMEFDYQ
+84 TVDIMEFDYQ

-191 KKGKSNDAEGIK
+191 KKGKSNDAEDIK

-317 KGYTESSVASD
+317 KGYTETEVASD

-364 CDEITRCFSG
+364 CDEITRC
-374 STKVKLLD
+374 
-382 GRSLTMEELYNE
+382 
-394 FGTTKPFYVYSCDKD
+394 
-409 GNVVFKKA
+409 
-417 YSNGVTRR
+417 
-425 DADVVKVTLDN
+425 
-436 GSSIICTPDHRFM
+436 
-449 LRDGSYEMAMH
+449 
-460 FERGRSLMS
+460 
-469 TYFNYKNSTKTPF
+469 
-482 GSTYETFINP
+482 
-492 RDMKEYY
+492 
-499 THREVARQYY
+499 
-509 CDTYGK
+509 
-515 LGKDGCFR
+515 
-523 NAHHVDFNSLNNVP
+523 
-537 ENLKVMDR
+537 
-545 IEHYNLHIHGE
+545 
-556 NSVSKR
+556 
-562 LQSVDGYLDMQRGC
+562 
-576 MRKAMQHPDF
+576 
-586 FKNQRKGLE
+586 
-595 EYWGSKRHNEVMTSD
+595 
-610 VRNKSFKTQEFKD
+610 
-623 MCSDR
+623 
-628 CKSQWDSGQFD
+628 
-639 NIDRVS
+639 
-645 ANHKANFEKAVR
+645 
-657 FVKILSDVGYDIN
+657 
-670 IDNYQGFVDTFTG
+670 
-683 QHGIYYSVVSTDW
+683 
-696 FNIDDNGYAL
+696 
-706 SDVFDEV
+706 
-713 DSRDWERFFNSN
+713 
-725 KKILN
+725 
-730 KIKSLNYD
+730 
-738 ETKQGICDGTYDTSV
+738 
-753 GDYVDLSNKGVRDTL
+753 
-768 SFLNYLLSEYGDF
+768 
-781 TNREYMEY
+781 
-789 HSDRDL
+789 
-795 DKYHF
+795 
-800 AFRYGN
+800 
-806 LCKYFGSFARA
+806 
-817 KDLASVYNHKVV
+817 
-829 SVEILPY
+829 
-836 KEDVYDIEVE
+836 
-846 DTHNFL
+846 
-852 IDLGDDSG
+852 
-860 VFVHN
+860 
-865 CRDKGVNGILV
+865 RDKGVNGILV

-901 IQKGIEREEY
+901 IQKGVEREEY

-935 LKVYPNDVM
+935 LKVYPSDVM
-944 DRWFEW
+944 GRWFDW
-950 ASGTTDKR
+950 ASGTTDKK
-958 GFKGVTNIH
+958 GFKGVSNIH

-975 NNRDMVYTDK
+975 NNRDMVYNDK

-1026 AENEGKEDGGE
+1026 AENEGKEDSGE

-1067 SNYDDVKEP
+1067 SNFDDVKEP

-1105 CVTGDT
+1105 
-1111 IIRVDGGITEI
+1111 
-1122 KNLDFTDG
+1122 
-1130 YLEREYVVD
+1130 
-1139 GLTDYVTTSHTYR
+1139 
-1152 EVCDEVVAIKDNY
+1152 
-1165 GSVIK
+1165 
-1170 VTKNHPLR
+1170 
-1178 VLSKEG
+1178 
-1184 VVWKK
+1184 
-1189 ALDIKEGDVLL
+1189 
-1200 SKKFDSSY
+1200 
-1208 FKDIKHDFN
+1208 
-1217 AYMYGFVLGDGC
+1217 
-1229 VSNKAKGC
+1229 
-1237 NSLTLSYNKERIVT
+1237 
-1251 LLNENGF
+1251 
-1258 IEDTTKRTRSDNFR
+1258 
-1272 SALRDSG
+1272 
-1279 KIYRLYKEFPR
+1279 
-1290 EGRNLKKELWEIG
+1290 
-1303 VYNYTWG
+1303 
-1310 DVDKEHFPRSG
+1310 
-1321 SYEYILNV
+1321 
-1329 LAGYID
+1329 
-1335 TDGYIAYSGD
+1335 
-1345 YGYVEFC
+1345 
-1352 CKSESLISDL
+1352 
-1362 QDVLSSLGFKAY
+1362 
-1374 RGKDRYDKDYNRYYP
+1374 
-1389 RLRLN
+1389 
-1394 ARDSVELM
+1394 
-1402 LLIKDLLVLKHEQ
+1402 
-1415 AEELISK
+1415 
-1422 FGGKT
+1422 
-1427 RQGKL
+1427 
-1432 DIPLECDSVLRDEI
+1432 
-1446 NFLIKVC
+1446 
-1453 FESKG
+1453 
-1458 MTRTQ
+1458 
-1463 YKDLKTGYFSND
+1463 
-1475 LDRHRTSINNI
+1475 
-1486 LSFIEDNKLEREFI
+1486 
-1500 AYPLWDEF
+1500 
-1508 KTISYLRNC
+1508 
-1517 NVSTVVSVEEIGT
+1517 
-1530 HVVYDVTIPKTHTFI
+1530 
-1545 ANGFI
+1545 
-1550 SHNTSRVKQYMKKA
+1550 TSRVKQYMKKA

-1597 DYVGGGILKGSGLDD
+1597 EYVGGGILKGSGLDE
-1612 VSKELQSVVANVSAD
+1612 VSRELQSVVANVSAD

-1692 SNYRD
+1692 SNYKD

-1865 LYGSDNWESLLIGDS
+1865 LYGSDSWESLLIGDT

-1972 LDEDISIEQLSD
+1972 LDEDITIEQLSD

>member
-22 EVHAVEEFLGYEPLV
+22 EVHAVEEFLGYEPLI
-37 VDLDSSTKDSSKKVF
+37 VDFDSPSKDSTNKVF

-60 NTLFLAELPNTVF
+60 NTLFLAELPSTVF

-84 IVDIMEFDYQ
+84 TVDIMEFDYQ
-94 AVANLIEVDLVND
+94 SVANLIEVDLVND
-107 IDRAIFQC
+107 INKAIFQC

-129 INACANGLDVSSETY
+129 INACANGLDVSSESY
-144 SDYKVLED
+144 SEYKVLED
-152 SDKLDT
+152 SDKMDT
-158 VSMSEWLFS
+158 VSISEWLFS

-191 KKGKSNDAEGIK
+191 KKGKSNDAEDIK

-317 KGYTESSVASD
+317 KGYTETEVASD
-328 GNSVETEKKY
+328 GNNVEIEKKY

-364 CDEITRCFSG
+364 CDEITR
-374 STKVKLLD
+374 
-382 GRSLTMEELYNE
+382 
-394 FGTTKPFYVYSCDKD
+394 
-409 GNVVFKKA
+409 
-417 YSNGVTRR
+417 
-425 DADVVKVTLDN
+425 
-436 GSSIICTPDHRFM
+436 
-449 LRDGSYEMAMH
+449 
-460 FERGRSLMS
+460 
-469 TYFNYKNSTKTPF
+469 
-482 GSTYETFINP
+482 
-492 RDMKEYY
+492 
-499 THREVARQYY
+499 
-509 CDTYGK
+509 
-515 LGKDGCFR
+515 
-523 NAHHVDFNSLNNVP
+523 
-537 ENLKVMDR
+537 
-545 IEHYNLHIHGE
+545 
-556 NSVSKR
+556 
-562 LQSVDGYLDMQRGC
+562 
-576 MRKAMQHPDF
+576 
-586 FKNQRKGLE
+586 
-595 EYWGSKRHNEVMTSD
+595 
-610 VRNKSFKTQEFKD
+610 
-623 MCSDR
+623 
-628 CKSQWDSGQFD
+628 
-639 NIDRVS
+639 
-645 ANHKANFEKAVR
+645 
-657 FVKILSDVGYDIN
+657 
-670 IDNYQGFVDTFTG
+670 
-683 QHGIYYSVVSTDW
+683 
-696 FNIDDNGYAL
+696 
-706 SDVFDEV
+706 
-713 DSRDWERFFNSN
+713 
-725 KKILN
+725 
-730 KIKSLNYD
+730 
-738 ETKQGICDGTYDTSV
+738 
-753 GDYVDLSNKGVRDTL
+753 
-768 SFLNYLLSEYGDF
+768 
-781 TNREYMEY
+781 
-789 HSDRDL
+789 
-795 DKYHF
+795 
-800 AFRYGN
+800 
-806 LCKYFGSFARA
+806 
-817 KDLASVYNHKVV
+817 
-829 SVEILPY
+829 
-836 KEDVYDIEVE
+836 
-846 DTHNFL
+846 
-852 IDLGDDSG
+852 
-860 VFVHN
+860 

-901 IQKGIEREEY
+901 IQKGVEREEY

-1026 AENEGKEDGGE
+1026 AENDGKEDSGE

-1105 CVTGDT
+1105 
-1111 IIRVDGGITEI
+1111 
-1122 KNLDFTDG
+1122 
-1130 YLEREYVVD
+1130 
-1139 GLTDYVTTSHTYR
+1139 
-1152 EVCDEVVAIKDNY
+1152 
-1165 GSVIK
+1165 
-1170 VTKNHPLR
+1170 
-1178 VLSKEG
+1178 
-1184 VVWKK
+1184 
-1189 ALDIKEGDVLL
+1189 
-1200 SKKFDSSY
+1200 
-1208 FKDIKHDFN
+1208 
-1217 AYMYGFVLGDGC
+1217 
-1229 VSNKAKGC
+1229 
-1237 NSLTLSYNKERIVT
+1237 
-1251 LLNENGF
+1251 
-1258 IEDTTKRTRSDNFR
+1258 
-1272 SALRDSG
+1272 
-1279 KIYRLYKEFPR
+1279 
-1290 EGRNLKKELWEIG
+1290 
-1303 VYNYTWG
+1303 
-1310 DVDKEHFPRSG
+1310 
-1321 SYEYILNV
+1321 
-1329 LAGYID
+1329 
-1335 TDGYIAYSGD
+1335 
-1345 YGYVEFC
+1345 
-1352 CKSESLISDL
+1352 
-1362 QDVLSSLGFKAY
+1362 
-1374 RGKDRYDKDYNRYYP
+1374 
-1389 RLRLN
+1389 
-1394 ARDSVELM
+1394 
-1402 LLIKDLLVLKHEQ
+1402 
-1415 AEELISK
+1415 
-1422 FGGKT
+1422 
-1427 RQGKL
+1427 
-1432 DIPLECDSVLRDEI
+1432 
-1446 NFLIKVC
+1446 
-1453 FESKG
+1453 
-1458 MTRTQ
+1458 
-1463 YKDLKTGYFSND
+1463 
-1475 LDRHRTSINNI
+1475 
-1486 LSFIEDNKLEREFI
+1486 
-1500 AYPLWDEF
+1500 
-1508 KTISYLRNC
+1508 
-1517 NVSTVVSVEEIGT
+1517 
-1530 HVVYDVTIPKTHTFI
+1530 
-1545 ANGFI
+1545 
-1550 SHNTSRVKQYMKKA
+1550 TSRVKQYMKKA

-1597 DYVGGGILKGSGLDD
+1597 EYVGGGILKGSGLDD
-1612 VSKELQSVVANVSAD
+1612 VSRELQSVVANVSAD

-1692 SNYRD
+1692 SNYKD
-1697 RVKVVAACNM
+1697 KVKVVAACNM
-1707 AWEGMDD
+1707 VWEGMDD

-1764 TLIEFFKGLDT
+1764 TLIGFFKGLDT

-1865 LYGSDNWESLLIGDS
+1865 LYGSDSWESLLIGDT

-1972 LDEDISIEQLSD
+1972 LDEDITIEQLSD

-2034 MFLTGIKDILPNA
+2034 MFLTGIKDILTNA

>member
-191 KKGKSNDAEGIK
+191 KKGKSNDAEDIK

-282 KKYSYACPMEE
+282 KKYSYACHMEE

-317 KGYTESSVASD
+317 KGYTETEVASD

-364 CDEITRCFSG
+364 CDEITRC
-374 STKVKLLD
+374 
-382 GRSLTMEELYNE
+382 
-394 FGTTKPFYVYSCDKD
+394 
-409 GNVVFKKA
+409 
-417 YSNGVTRR
+417 
-425 DADVVKVTLDN
+425 
-436 GSSIICTPDHRFM
+436 
-449 LRDGSYEMAMH
+449 
-460 FERGRSLMS
+460 
-469 TYFNYKNSTKTPF
+469 
-482 GSTYETFINP
+482 
-492 RDMKEYY
+492 
-499 THREVARQYY
+499 
-509 CDTYGK
+509 
-515 LGKDGCFR
+515 
-523 NAHHVDFNSLNNVP
+523 
-537 ENLKVMDR
+537 
-545 IEHYNLHIHGE
+545 
-556 NSVSKR
+556 
-562 LQSVDGYLDMQRGC
+562 
-576 MRKAMQHPDF
+576 
-586 FKNQRKGLE
+586 
-595 EYWGSKRHNEVMTSD
+595 
-610 VRNKSFKTQEFKD
+610 
-623 MCSDR
+623 
-628 CKSQWDSGQFD
+628 
-639 NIDRVS
+639 
-645 ANHKANFEKAVR
+645 
-657 FVKILSDVGYDIN
+657 
-670 IDNYQGFVDTFTG
+670 
-683 QHGIYYSVVSTDW
+683 
-696 FNIDDNGYAL
+696 
-706 SDVFDEV
+706 
-713 DSRDWERFFNSN
+713 
-725 KKILN
+725 
-730 KIKSLNYD
+730 
-738 ETKQGICDGTYDTSV
+738 
-753 GDYVDLSNKGVRDTL
+753 
-768 SFLNYLLSEYGDF
+768 
-781 TNREYMEY
+781 
-789 HSDRDL
+789 
-795 DKYHF
+795 
-800 AFRYGN
+800 
-806 LCKYFGSFARA
+806 
-817 KDLASVYNHKVV
+817 
-829 SVEILPY
+829 
-836 KEDVYDIEVE
+836 
-846 DTHNFL
+846 
-852 IDLGDDSG
+852 
-860 VFVHN
+860 
-865 CRDKGVNGILV
+865 RDKGVNGILV

-901 IQKGIEREEY
+901 IQKGVEREEY

-1026 AENEGKEDGGE
+1026 AENDGKGDGGE

-1105 CVTGDT
+1105 
-1111 IIRVDGGITEI
+1111 
-1122 KNLDFTDG
+1122 
-1130 YLEREYVVD
+1130 
-1139 GLTDYVTTSHTYR
+1139 
-1152 EVCDEVVAIKDNY
+1152 
-1165 GSVIK
+1165 
-1170 VTKNHPLR
+1170 
-1178 VLSKEG
+1178 
-1184 VVWKK
+1184 
-1189 ALDIKEGDVLL
+1189 
-1200 SKKFDSSY
+1200 
-1208 FKDIKHDFN
+1208 
-1217 AYMYGFVLGDGC
+1217 
-1229 VSNKAKGC
+1229 
-1237 NSLTLSYNKERIVT
+1237 
-1251 LLNENGF
+1251 
-1258 IEDTTKRTRSDNFR
+1258 
-1272 SALRDSG
+1272 
-1279 KIYRLYKEFPR
+1279 
-1290 EGRNLKKELWEIG
+1290 
-1303 VYNYTWG
+1303 
-1310 DVDKEHFPRSG
+1310 
-1321 SYEYILNV
+1321 
-1329 LAGYID
+1329 
-1335 TDGYIAYSGD
+1335 
-1345 YGYVEFC
+1345 
-1352 CKSESLISDL
+1352 
-1362 QDVLSSLGFKAY
+1362 
-1374 RGKDRYDKDYNRYYP
+1374 
-1389 RLRLN
+1389 
-1394 ARDSVELM
+1394 
-1402 LLIKDLLVLKHEQ
+1402 
-1415 AEELISK
+1415 
-1422 FGGKT
+1422 
-1427 RQGKL
+1427 
-1432 DIPLECDSVLRDEI
+1432 
-1446 NFLIKVC
+1446 
-1453 FESKG
+1453 
-1458 MTRTQ
+1458 
-1463 YKDLKTGYFSND
+1463 
-1475 LDRHRTSINNI
+1475 
-1486 LSFIEDNKLEREFI
+1486 
-1500 AYPLWDEF
+1500 
-1508 KTISYLRNC
+1508 
-1517 NVSTVVSVEEIGT
+1517 
-1530 HVVYDVTIPKTHTFI
+1530 
-1545 ANGFI
+1545 
-1550 SHNTSRVKQYMKKA
+1550 TSRVKQYMKKA

-1597 DYVGGGILKGSGLDD
+1597 EYVGGGILKGSGLDD

-1692 SNYRD
+1692 SNYKD

-1865 LYGSDNWESLLIGDS
+1865 LYGSDSWESLLIGDT

-2019 FMEAHGKTLPNENYA
+2019 FMESHGKTLPNENYA

-2053 LKRSGENLEDM
+2053 LKRSGENLEEM

-2099 KESKKSKTPKNVKY
+2099 KDSKKSKTPKNVKY

>member
-16 FVKNVR
+16 FIKNVR
-22 EVHAVEEFLGYEPLV
+22 ETHSIDEFLGYESLIT
-37 VDLDSSTKDSSKKVF
+37 DFDSQTSDSSNRVF

-60 NTLFLAELPNTVF
+60 NTLFLMELPSTVLR
-73 NIFSGTFGSEI
+73 IFSGDFGGNI

-94 AVANLIEVDLVND
+94 GVANIVETDLVND
-107 IDRAIFQC
+107 VNKAIFAC

-121 EDILTDTF
+121 EDIVTDTF
-129 INACANGLDVSSETY
+129 INACANGFDVPRDISV
-144 SDYKVLED
+144 DYKVLEE
-152 SDKLDT
+152 SDKQNKDSL
-158 VSMSEWLFS
+158 SSWLFM
-167 NEHIDESYI
+167 NDNIDESYI
-176 MESALDTLQLLKDRR
+176 MESALDTLQMLKDRR
-191 KKGKSNDAEGIK
+191 KNGKSNDAEEVK

-317 KGYTESSVASD
+317 KGYTEEEIASD
-328 GNSVETEKKY
+328 GNEVDTEKKY
-338 LTDEQKT
+338 LTDEQKD

-417 YSNGVTRR
+417 YSNGITSR

-436 GSSIICTPDHRFM
+436 GSSIVCTPDHRFM

-460 FERGRSLMS
+460 FESGRSLMA
-469 TYFNYKNSTKTPF
+469 TYFNYKNSTKTSF

-509 CDTYGK
+509 GDTYGK

-545 IEHYNLHIHGE
+545 NEHYSLHIHGE

-562 LQSVDGYLDMQRGC
+562 LQSVDGYLDMQRNC
-576 MRKAMQHPDF
+576 MFKAMQHPDF
-586 FKNQRKGLE
+586 FKNQRRGLE
-595 EYWGSKRHNEVMTSD
+595 EYWGSKRHNEVMTSEQ
-610 VRNKSFKTQEFKD
+610 RNKAFKTSEFKD
-623 MCSDR
+623 MCSNR
-628 CKSQWDSGQFD
+628 CKSQWSNGQFD
-639 NIDRVS
+639 NIDRIS
-645 ANHKANFEKAVR
+645 ASRKANFEKAVR
-657 FVKILSDVGYDIN
+657 FVKILRDVGYDIN
-670 IDNYQGFVDTFTG
+670 IDNYQGFVDAFTG
-683 QHGIYYSVVSTDW
+683 QHGIYYNVVSADWFSVV
-696 FNIDDNGYAL
+696 DNGHSL
-706 SDVFDEV
+706 SEVFEEV
-713 DSRDWERFFNSN
+713 NSRDWERFFNSN
-725 KKILN
+725 KKILD

-781 TNREYMEY
+781 TNREYMAY
-789 HSDRDL
+789 HSERDL

-901 IQKGIEREEY
+901 IQKGLEREEY

-950 ASGTTDKR
+950 ASGTTDKK
-958 GFKGVTNIH
+958 GFKGVSNIH

-975 NNRDMVYTDK
+975 NNRDMVYNDK

-1026 AENEGKEDGGE
+1026 AENDGKEDSGE

-1057 FIPFLESKGY
+1057 LIPFLESKGY
-1067 SNYDDVKEP
+1067 SNFDEVKEP
-1076 VKDDVGDFLS
+1076 IKDDVGDFLS

-1105 CVTGDT
+1105 
-1111 IIRVDGGITEI
+1111 
-1122 KNLDFTDG
+1122 
-1130 YLEREYVVD
+1130 
-1139 GLTDYVTTSHTYR
+1139 
-1152 EVCDEVVAIKDNY
+1152 
-1165 GSVIK
+1165 
-1170 VTKNHPLR
+1170 
-1178 VLSKEG
+1178 
-1184 VVWKK
+1184 
-1189 ALDIKEGDVLL
+1189 
-1200 SKKFDSSY
+1200 
-1208 FKDIKHDFN
+1208 
-1217 AYMYGFVLGDGC
+1217 
-1229 VSNKAKGC
+1229 
-1237 NSLTLSYNKERIVT
+1237 
-1251 LLNENGF
+1251 
-1258 IEDTTKRTRSDNFR
+1258 
-1272 SALRDSG
+1272 
-1279 KIYRLYKEFPR
+1279 
-1290 EGRNLKKELWEIG
+1290 
-1303 VYNYTWG
+1303 
-1310 DVDKEHFPRSG
+1310 
-1321 SYEYILNV
+1321 
-1329 LAGYID
+1329 
-1335 TDGYIAYSGD
+1335 
-1345 YGYVEFC
+1345 
-1352 CKSESLISDL
+1352 
-1362 QDVLSSLGFKAY
+1362 
-1374 RGKDRYDKDYNRYYP
+1374 
-1389 RLRLN
+1389 
-1394 ARDSVELM
+1394 
-1402 LLIKDLLVLKHEQ
+1402 
-1415 AEELISK
+1415 
-1422 FGGKT
+1422 
-1427 RQGKL
+1427 
-1432 DIPLECDSVLRDEI
+1432 
-1446 NFLIKVC
+1446 
-1453 FESKG
+1453 
-1458 MTRTQ
+1458 
-1463 YKDLKTGYFSND
+1463 
-1475 LDRHRTSINNI
+1475 
-1486 LSFIEDNKLEREFI
+1486 
-1500 AYPLWDEF
+1500 
-1508 KTISYLRNC
+1508 
-1517 NVSTVVSVEEIGT
+1517 
-1530 HVVYDVTIPKTHTFI
+1530 
-1545 ANGFI
+1545 
-1550 SHNTSRVKQYMKKA
+1550 TSRVKQYMKKA

-1588 GMPVKQSLT
+1588 GMPVKQSLSE
-1597 DYVGGGILKGSGLDD
+1597 YVGGGILKGSGLDD
-1612 VSKELQSVVANVSAD
+1612 VSKALQDVVANVSAD

-1692 SNYRD
+1692 SNYKD
-1697 RVKVVAACNM
+1697 KVKVVAACNM

-1764 TLIEFFKGLDT
+1764 TLIEFFKGL
-1775 EQALKIMASVEKR
+1775 EPEKALKIMASVEKR

-1798 NMLQLSKDIKSMRGK
+1798 NMLQLSKDIKSMRGR

-1824 FNGKILFTDDVVM
+1824 FNGKILFTDDVAM
-1837 QFEDLILERQSDS
+1837 MFEDLVLERQSDS
-1850 LESHAQKTI
+1850 LESHAQKTV

-1865 LYGSDNWESLLIGDS
+1865 LYGSESWESLLIGDS
-1880 VKVGDTSISASDIV
+1880 VKIGDTSISASDII
-1894 DSLAQCRDD
+1894 DSLVQCRDD
-1903 LKQFTLKPMSADDRV
+1903 LKQFTLKPMSSDDRV
-1918 ECSDTIDLVEDLA
+1918 DCSDTIDLVEDLA
-1931 GFVRQLDINTS
+1931 GFVRQLDINTG

-1998 FSKYSGNTESIVK
+1998 FSKYSGNTEGMVR
-2011 YCLDLCND
+2011 YCLDLCKE
-2019 FMEAHGKTLPNENYA
+2019 FMEVHGTSLPNENYA

-2053 LKRSGENLEDM
+2053 LRRSDEGLEEM
-2064 YQLAEGVGDDWIID
+2064 YKLAEGVGDDWIID
-2078 ITSDFGNKVSREDI
+2078 ITSDFGNKSTKADI
-2092 ENIKKAI
+2092 EAIRQLIKD
-2099 KESKKSKTPKNVKY
+2099 SKKTKKDKNVKY

>member
-16 FVKNVR
+16 FIKNVR
-22 EVHAVEEFLGYEPLV
+22 ETHSIDEFLGYESLIT
-37 VDLDSSTKDSSKKVF
+37 DFDSQTSDSSNRVF

-60 NTLFLAELPNTVF
+60 NTLFLMELPSTVLR
-73 NIFSGTFGSEI
+73 IFSGDFGGNI

-94 AVANLIEVDLVND
+94 GVANIVETDLVND
-107 IDRAIFQC
+107 VNKAIFAC

-121 EDILTDTF
+121 EDIVTDTF
-129 INACANGLDVSSETY
+129 INACANGFDVTRDISV
-144 SDYKVLED
+144 DYKVLEE
-152 SDKLDT
+152 SDKQNKDSL
-158 VSMSEWLFS
+158 SSWLFM
-167 NEHIDESYI
+167 NDNIDESYI
-176 MESALDTLQLLKDRR
+176 MESALDTLQMLKDRR
-191 KKGKSNDAEGIK
+191 KNGKSNDAEEVK

-317 KGYTESSVASD
+317 KGYTEEEIASD
-328 GNSVETEKKY
+328 GNEVDTEKKY
-338 LTDEQKT
+338 LTDEQKD

-382 GRSLTMEELYNE
+382 GRSLTMEELYNK

-469 TYFNYKNSTKTPF
+469 TYFNYKNSTKTIF

-509 CDTYGK
+509 GDTYGK

-562 LQSVDGYLDMQRGC
+562 LQSVDGYLDMQRNC
-576 MRKAMQHPDF
+576 MFKAMQHPDF
-586 FKNQRKGLE
+586 FKNQRRGLE
-595 EYWGSKRHNEVMTSD
+595 EYWGSKRHNEVMTSEQ
-610 VRNKSFKTQEFKD
+610 RNKAFKTSEFKD
-623 MCSDR
+623 MCSNR
-628 CKSQWDSGQFD
+628 CKSQWSSGQFD
-639 NIDRVS
+639 NIDRIS
-645 ANHKANFEKAVR
+645 ASRKANFEKAVR
-657 FVKILSDVGYDIN
+657 FVKILRDVGYDIN

-683 QHGIYYSVVSTDW
+683 QHGIYYNVVSADWFSVV
-696 FNIDDNGYAL
+696 DNGHSL
-706 SDVFDEV
+706 SEVFEEV
-713 DSRDWERFFNSN
+713 NSRDWERFFNSN
-725 KKILN
+725 KKILD

-768 SFLNYLLSEYGDF
+768 SFLNYLISEYGDF
-781 TNREYMEY
+781 TNREYMAY
-789 HSDRDL
+789 HSEREL

-901 IQKGIEREEY
+901 IQKGLEREEY

-950 ASGTTDKR
+950 ASGTTDKK
-958 GFKGVTNIH
+958 GFKGVSNIH

-975 NNRDMVYTDK
+975 NNRDMVYNDK

-1026 AENEGKEDGGE
+1026 AENDGKEDSGD

-1067 SNYDDVKEP
+1067 SNFDEVREP
-1076 VKDDVGDFLS
+1076 IKDDVGDFLS

-1105 CVTGDT
+1105 
-1111 IIRVDGGITEI
+1111 
-1122 KNLDFTDG
+1122 
-1130 YLEREYVVD
+1130 
-1139 GLTDYVTTSHTYR
+1139 
-1152 EVCDEVVAIKDNY
+1152 
-1165 GSVIK
+1165 
-1170 VTKNHPLR
+1170 
-1178 VLSKEG
+1178 
-1184 VVWKK
+1184 
-1189 ALDIKEGDVLL
+1189 
-1200 SKKFDSSY
+1200 
-1208 FKDIKHDFN
+1208 
-1217 AYMYGFVLGDGC
+1217 
-1229 VSNKAKGC
+1229 
-1237 NSLTLSYNKERIVT
+1237 
-1251 LLNENGF
+1251 
-1258 IEDTTKRTRSDNFR
+1258 
-1272 SALRDSG
+1272 
-1279 KIYRLYKEFPR
+1279 
-1290 EGRNLKKELWEIG
+1290 
-1303 VYNYTWG
+1303 
-1310 DVDKEHFPRSG
+1310 
-1321 SYEYILNV
+1321 
-1329 LAGYID
+1329 
-1335 TDGYIAYSGD
+1335 
-1345 YGYVEFC
+1345 
-1352 CKSESLISDL
+1352 
-1362 QDVLSSLGFKAY
+1362 
-1374 RGKDRYDKDYNRYYP
+1374 
-1389 RLRLN
+1389 
-1394 ARDSVELM
+1394 
-1402 LLIKDLLVLKHEQ
+1402 
-1415 AEELISK
+1415 
-1422 FGGKT
+1422 
-1427 RQGKL
+1427 
-1432 DIPLECDSVLRDEI
+1432 
-1446 NFLIKVC
+1446 
-1453 FESKG
+1453 
-1458 MTRTQ
+1458 
-1463 YKDLKTGYFSND
+1463 
-1475 LDRHRTSINNI
+1475 
-1486 LSFIEDNKLEREFI
+1486 
-1500 AYPLWDEF
+1500 
-1508 KTISYLRNC
+1508 
-1517 NVSTVVSVEEIGT
+1517 
-1530 HVVYDVTIPKTHTFI
+1530 
-1545 ANGFI
+1545 
-1550 SHNTSRVKQYMKKA
+1550 TSRVKQYMKKA

-1597 DYVGGGILKGSGLDD
+1597 EYVGGGILKGSGLDD
-1612 VSKELQSVVANVSAD
+1612 VSKALQDVVANVSAD

-1692 SNYRD
+1692 SNYKD
-1697 RVKVVAACNM
+1697 KVKVVAACNM

-1764 TLIEFFKGLDT
+1764 TLIEFFKGL
-1775 EQALKIMASVEKR
+1775 EPEKALKIMASVEKR

-1798 NMLQLSKDIKSMRGK
+1798 NMLQLSKDIKSMRGR

-1824 FNGKILFTDDVVM
+1824 FNGKILFTDDVAM
-1837 QFEDLILERQSDS
+1837 MFEDLVLERQSDS
-1850 LESHAQKTI
+1850 LESHAQKTV

-1865 LYGSDNWESLLIGDS
+1865 LYGSESWESLLIGDS
-1880 VKVGDTSISASDIV
+1880 VKIGDTSISASDII
-1894 DSLAQCRDD
+1894 DSLVQCRDD
-1903 LKQFTLKPMSADDRV
+1903 LKQFTLKPMSSDDRV
-1918 ECSDTIDLVEDLA
+1918 DCSDTIDLVEDLA
-1931 GFVRQLDINTS
+1931 GFVRQLDINTG

-1998 FSKYSGNTESIVK
+1998 FSKYSGNTEGMVR
-2011 YCLDLCND
+2011 YCLDLCKE
-2019 FMEAHGKTLPNENYA
+2019 FMEVHGTSLPNENYA

-2053 LKRSGENLEDM
+2053 LRRSDEGLEEM
-2064 YQLAEGVGDDWIID
+2064 YKLAEGVGDGWIID
-2078 ITSDFGNKVSREDI
+2078 ITSDFGNKSTKADI
-2092 ENIKKAI
+2092 EAIRQLIKD
-2099 KESKKSKTPKNVKY
+2099 SKKTKKDKNVKY

>member
-144 SDYKVLED
+144 SEYKVLED

-328 GNSVETEKKY
+328 GNTVETEKKY

-364 CDEITRCFSG
+364 CDEITRC
-374 STKVKLLD
+374 
-382 GRSLTMEELYNE
+382 
-394 FGTTKPFYVYSCDKD
+394 
-409 GNVVFKKA
+409 
-417 YSNGVTRR
+417 
-425 DADVVKVTLDN
+425 
-436 GSSIICTPDHRFM
+436 
-449 LRDGSYEMAMH
+449 
-460 FERGRSLMS
+460 
-469 TYFNYKNSTKTPF
+469 
-482 GSTYETFINP
+482 
-492 RDMKEYY
+492 
-499 THREVARQYY
+499 
-509 CDTYGK
+509 
-515 LGKDGCFR
+515 
-523 NAHHVDFNSLNNVP
+523 
-537 ENLKVMDR
+537 
-545 IEHYNLHIHGE
+545 
-556 NSVSKR
+556 
-562 LQSVDGYLDMQRGC
+562 
-576 MRKAMQHPDF
+576 
-586 FKNQRKGLE
+586 
-595 EYWGSKRHNEVMTSD
+595 
-610 VRNKSFKTQEFKD
+610 
-623 MCSDR
+623 
-628 CKSQWDSGQFD
+628 
-639 NIDRVS
+639 
-645 ANHKANFEKAVR
+645 
-657 FVKILSDVGYDIN
+657 
-670 IDNYQGFVDTFTG
+670 
-683 QHGIYYSVVSTDW
+683 
-696 FNIDDNGYAL
+696 
-706 SDVFDEV
+706 
-713 DSRDWERFFNSN
+713 
-725 KKILN
+725 
-730 KIKSLNYD
+730 
-738 ETKQGICDGTYDTSV
+738 
-753 GDYVDLSNKGVRDTL
+753 
-768 SFLNYLLSEYGDF
+768 
-781 TNREYMEY
+781 
-789 HSDRDL
+789 
-795 DKYHF
+795 
-800 AFRYGN
+800 
-806 LCKYFGSFARA
+806 
-817 KDLASVYNHKVV
+817 
-829 SVEILPY
+829 
-836 KEDVYDIEVE
+836 
-846 DTHNFL
+846 
-852 IDLGDDSG
+852 
-860 VFVHN
+860 
-865 CRDKGVNGILV
+865 RDKGVNGILV

-901 IQKGIEREEY
+901 IQKGVEREEY

-1026 AENEGKEDGGE
+1026 AENDGKEDSGE

-1105 CVTGDT
+1105 
-1111 IIRVDGGITEI
+1111 
-1122 KNLDFTDG
+1122 
-1130 YLEREYVVD
+1130 
-1139 GLTDYVTTSHTYR
+1139 
-1152 EVCDEVVAIKDNY
+1152 
-1165 GSVIK
+1165 
-1170 VTKNHPLR
+1170 
-1178 VLSKEG
+1178 
-1184 VVWKK
+1184 
-1189 ALDIKEGDVLL
+1189 
-1200 SKKFDSSY
+1200 
-1208 FKDIKHDFN
+1208 
-1217 AYMYGFVLGDGC
+1217 
-1229 VSNKAKGC
+1229 
-1237 NSLTLSYNKERIVT
+1237 
-1251 LLNENGF
+1251 
-1258 IEDTTKRTRSDNFR
+1258 
-1272 SALRDSG
+1272 
-1279 KIYRLYKEFPR
+1279 
-1290 EGRNLKKELWEIG
+1290 
-1303 VYNYTWG
+1303 
-1310 DVDKEHFPRSG
+1310 
-1321 SYEYILNV
+1321 
-1329 LAGYID
+1329 
-1335 TDGYIAYSGD
+1335 
-1345 YGYVEFC
+1345 
-1352 CKSESLISDL
+1352 
-1362 QDVLSSLGFKAY
+1362 
-1374 RGKDRYDKDYNRYYP
+1374 
-1389 RLRLN
+1389 
-1394 ARDSVELM
+1394 
-1402 LLIKDLLVLKHEQ
+1402 
-1415 AEELISK
+1415 
-1422 FGGKT
+1422 
-1427 RQGKL
+1427 
-1432 DIPLECDSVLRDEI
+1432 
-1446 NFLIKVC
+1446 
-1453 FESKG
+1453 
-1458 MTRTQ
+1458 
-1463 YKDLKTGYFSND
+1463 
-1475 LDRHRTSINNI
+1475 
-1486 LSFIEDNKLEREFI
+1486 
-1500 AYPLWDEF
+1500 
-1508 KTISYLRNC
+1508 
-1517 NVSTVVSVEEIGT
+1517 
-1530 HVVYDVTIPKTHTFI
+1530 
-1545 ANGFI
+1545 
-1550 SHNTSRVKQYMKKA
+1550 TSRVKQYMKKA

-1597 DYVGGGILKGSGLDD
+1597 EYVGGGILKGSGLDD

-1692 SNYRD
+1692 SNYKD

-2078 ITSDFGNKVSREDI
+2078 ITSDFGNKVSREYI

>member
-22 EVHAVEEFLGYEPLV
+22 EVHAVEEFLGYEPLI
-37 VDLDSSTKDSSKKVF
+37 VDFDSSSKDSTNKVF

-60 NTLFLAELPNTVF
+60 NTLFLAELPSTVF

-144 SDYKVLED
+144 SEYKVLED

-191 KKGKSNDAEGIK
+191 KKGKSNDAEDIK

-328 GNSVETEKKY
+328 GNTVETEKKY

-364 CDEITRCFSG
+364 CDEITRC
-374 STKVKLLD
+374 
-382 GRSLTMEELYNE
+382 
-394 FGTTKPFYVYSCDKD
+394 
-409 GNVVFKKA
+409 
-417 YSNGVTRR
+417 
-425 DADVVKVTLDN
+425 
-436 GSSIICTPDHRFM
+436 
-449 LRDGSYEMAMH
+449 
-460 FERGRSLMS
+460 
-469 TYFNYKNSTKTPF
+469 
-482 GSTYETFINP
+482 
-492 RDMKEYY
+492 
-499 THREVARQYY
+499 
-509 CDTYGK
+509 
-515 LGKDGCFR
+515 
-523 NAHHVDFNSLNNVP
+523 
-537 ENLKVMDR
+537 
-545 IEHYNLHIHGE
+545 
-556 NSVSKR
+556 
-562 LQSVDGYLDMQRGC
+562 
-576 MRKAMQHPDF
+576 
-586 FKNQRKGLE
+586 
-595 EYWGSKRHNEVMTSD
+595 
-610 VRNKSFKTQEFKD
+610 
-623 MCSDR
+623 
-628 CKSQWDSGQFD
+628 
-639 NIDRVS
+639 
-645 ANHKANFEKAVR
+645 
-657 FVKILSDVGYDIN
+657 
-670 IDNYQGFVDTFTG
+670 
-683 QHGIYYSVVSTDW
+683 
-696 FNIDDNGYAL
+696 
-706 SDVFDEV
+706 
-713 DSRDWERFFNSN
+713 
-725 KKILN
+725 
-730 KIKSLNYD
+730 
-738 ETKQGICDGTYDTSV
+738 
-753 GDYVDLSNKGVRDTL
+753 
-768 SFLNYLLSEYGDF
+768 
-781 TNREYMEY
+781 
-789 HSDRDL
+789 
-795 DKYHF
+795 
-800 AFRYGN
+800 
-806 LCKYFGSFARA
+806 
-817 KDLASVYNHKVV
+817 
-829 SVEILPY
+829 
-836 KEDVYDIEVE
+836 
-846 DTHNFL
+846 
-852 IDLGDDSG
+852 
-860 VFVHN
+860 
-865 CRDKGVNGILV
+865 RDKGVNGILV

-901 IQKGIEREEY
+901 IQKGVEREEY

-1026 AENEGKEDGGE
+1026 AENDGKEDGGE

-1105 CVTGDT
+1105 
-1111 IIRVDGGITEI
+1111 
-1122 KNLDFTDG
+1122 
-1130 YLEREYVVD
+1130 
-1139 GLTDYVTTSHTYR
+1139 
-1152 EVCDEVVAIKDNY
+1152 
-1165 GSVIK
+1165 
-1170 VTKNHPLR
+1170 
-1178 VLSKEG
+1178 
-1184 VVWKK
+1184 
-1189 ALDIKEGDVLL
+1189 
-1200 SKKFDSSY
+1200 
-1208 FKDIKHDFN
+1208 
-1217 AYMYGFVLGDGC
+1217 
-1229 VSNKAKGC
+1229 
-1237 NSLTLSYNKERIVT
+1237 
-1251 LLNENGF
+1251 
-1258 IEDTTKRTRSDNFR
+1258 
-1272 SALRDSG
+1272 
-1279 KIYRLYKEFPR
+1279 
-1290 EGRNLKKELWEIG
+1290 
-1303 VYNYTWG
+1303 
-1310 DVDKEHFPRSG
+1310 
-1321 SYEYILNV
+1321 
-1329 LAGYID
+1329 
-1335 TDGYIAYSGD
+1335 
-1345 YGYVEFC
+1345 
-1352 CKSESLISDL
+1352 
-1362 QDVLSSLGFKAY
+1362 
-1374 RGKDRYDKDYNRYYP
+1374 
-1389 RLRLN
+1389 
-1394 ARDSVELM
+1394 
-1402 LLIKDLLVLKHEQ
+1402 
-1415 AEELISK
+1415 
-1422 FGGKT
+1422 
-1427 RQGKL
+1427 
-1432 DIPLECDSVLRDEI
+1432 
-1446 NFLIKVC
+1446 
-1453 FESKG
+1453 
-1458 MTRTQ
+1458 
-1463 YKDLKTGYFSND
+1463 
-1475 LDRHRTSINNI
+1475 
-1486 LSFIEDNKLEREFI
+1486 
-1500 AYPLWDEF
+1500 
-1508 KTISYLRNC
+1508 
-1517 NVSTVVSVEEIGT
+1517 
-1530 HVVYDVTIPKTHTFI
+1530 
-1545 ANGFI
+1545 
-1550 SHNTSRVKQYMKKA
+1550 TSRVKQYMKKA

-1597 DYVGGGILKGSGLDD
+1597 EYVGGGILKGNGLDD

-1692 SNYRD
+1692 SNYKD

-1752 MESQKEEGLIDG
+1752 MESQKEDGLIDG

-2053 LKRSGENLEDM
+2053 LKRSGENLEEM

>member
-144 SDYKVLED
+144 SEYKVLED

-191 KKGKSNDAEGIK
+191 KKGKSNDAEDIK

-328 GNSVETEKKY
+328 GNTVETEKKY

-364 CDEITRCFSG
+364 CDEITRC
-374 STKVKLLD
+374 
-382 GRSLTMEELYNE
+382 
-394 FGTTKPFYVYSCDKD
+394 
-409 GNVVFKKA
+409 
-417 YSNGVTRR
+417 
-425 DADVVKVTLDN
+425 
-436 GSSIICTPDHRFM
+436 
-449 LRDGSYEMAMH
+449 
-460 FERGRSLMS
+460 
-469 TYFNYKNSTKTPF
+469 
-482 GSTYETFINP
+482 
-492 RDMKEYY
+492 
-499 THREVARQYY
+499 
-509 CDTYGK
+509 
-515 LGKDGCFR
+515 
-523 NAHHVDFNSLNNVP
+523 
-537 ENLKVMDR
+537 
-545 IEHYNLHIHGE
+545 
-556 NSVSKR
+556 
-562 LQSVDGYLDMQRGC
+562 
-576 MRKAMQHPDF
+576 
-586 FKNQRKGLE
+586 
-595 EYWGSKRHNEVMTSD
+595 
-610 VRNKSFKTQEFKD
+610 
-623 MCSDR
+623 
-628 CKSQWDSGQFD
+628 
-639 NIDRVS
+639 
-645 ANHKANFEKAVR
+645 
-657 FVKILSDVGYDIN
+657 
-670 IDNYQGFVDTFTG
+670 
-683 QHGIYYSVVSTDW
+683 
-696 FNIDDNGYAL
+696 
-706 SDVFDEV
+706 
-713 DSRDWERFFNSN
+713 
-725 KKILN
+725 
-730 KIKSLNYD
+730 
-738 ETKQGICDGTYDTSV
+738 
-753 GDYVDLSNKGVRDTL
+753 
-768 SFLNYLLSEYGDF
+768 
-781 TNREYMEY
+781 
-789 HSDRDL
+789 
-795 DKYHF
+795 
-800 AFRYGN
+800 
-806 LCKYFGSFARA
+806 
-817 KDLASVYNHKVV
+817 
-829 SVEILPY
+829 
-836 KEDVYDIEVE
+836 
-846 DTHNFL
+846 
-852 IDLGDDSG
+852 
-860 VFVHN
+860 
-865 CRDKGVNGILV
+865 RDKGVNGILV

-901 IQKGIEREEY
+901 IQKGVEREEY

-1026 AENEGKEDGGE
+1026 AENDGKEDGGE

-1105 CVTGDT
+1105 
-1111 IIRVDGGITEI
+1111 
-1122 KNLDFTDG
+1122 
-1130 YLEREYVVD
+1130 
-1139 GLTDYVTTSHTYR
+1139 
-1152 EVCDEVVAIKDNY
+1152 
-1165 GSVIK
+1165 
-1170 VTKNHPLR
+1170 
-1178 VLSKEG
+1178 
-1184 VVWKK
+1184 
-1189 ALDIKEGDVLL
+1189 
-1200 SKKFDSSY
+1200 
-1208 FKDIKHDFN
+1208 
-1217 AYMYGFVLGDGC
+1217 
-1229 VSNKAKGC
+1229 
-1237 NSLTLSYNKERIVT
+1237 
-1251 LLNENGF
+1251 
-1258 IEDTTKRTRSDNFR
+1258 
-1272 SALRDSG
+1272 
-1279 KIYRLYKEFPR
+1279 
-1290 EGRNLKKELWEIG
+1290 
-1303 VYNYTWG
+1303 
-1310 DVDKEHFPRSG
+1310 
-1321 SYEYILNV
+1321 
-1329 LAGYID
+1329 
-1335 TDGYIAYSGD
+1335 
-1345 YGYVEFC
+1345 
-1352 CKSESLISDL
+1352 
-1362 QDVLSSLGFKAY
+1362 
-1374 RGKDRYDKDYNRYYP
+1374 
-1389 RLRLN
+1389 
-1394 ARDSVELM
+1394 
-1402 LLIKDLLVLKHEQ
+1402 
-1415 AEELISK
+1415 
-1422 FGGKT
+1422 
-1427 RQGKL
+1427 
-1432 DIPLECDSVLRDEI
+1432 
-1446 NFLIKVC
+1446 
-1453 FESKG
+1453 
-1458 MTRTQ
+1458 
-1463 YKDLKTGYFSND
+1463 
-1475 LDRHRTSINNI
+1475 
-1486 LSFIEDNKLEREFI
+1486 
-1500 AYPLWDEF
+1500 
-1508 KTISYLRNC
+1508 
-1517 NVSTVVSVEEIGT
+1517 
-1530 HVVYDVTIPKTHTFI
+1530 
-1545 ANGFI
+1545 
-1550 SHNTSRVKQYMKKA
+1550 TSRVKQYMKKA

-1597 DYVGGGILKGSGLDD
+1597 EYVGGGILKGSGLDD

-1692 SNYRD
+1692 SNYKD

-1865 LYGSDNWESLLIGDS
+1865 LYGSDSWESLLIGDT

-1972 LDEDISIEQLSD
+1972 LDEDITIEQLSD

-2019 FMEAHGKTLPNENYA
+2019 FMEVHGKTLPNENYA

-2053 LKRSGENLEDM
+2053 LKRSGENLEEM

-2099 KESKKSKTPKNVKY
+2099 KDSKKSKTPKNVKY

>member
-16 FVKNVR
+16 FIKNVR
-22 EVHAVEEFLGYEPLV
+22 ETHSIDEFLGYESLIT
-37 VDLDSSTKDSSKKVF
+37 DFDSQTSDSSNRVF

-60 NTLFLAELPNTVF
+60 DTLFLVELPSTVLR
-73 NIFSGTFGSEI
+73 IFSGDFGGNI

-94 AVANLIEVDLVND
+94 GVANIIETDLVND
-107 IDRAIFQC
+107 VNKAIFAC

-121 EDILTDTF
+121 EDIVTDTF
-129 INACANGLDVSSETY
+129 INACANGFDVPRDISG
-144 SDYKVLED
+144 DYKVLEE
-152 SDKLDT
+152 SDKQNKDSL
-158 VSMSEWLFS
+158 SSWLFM
-167 NEHIDESYI
+167 NDNIDESYI
-176 MESALDTLQLLKDRR
+176 MESALVTLQMLKDRR
-191 KKGKSNDAEGIK
+191 KNGKSNDAEEVK

-317 KGYTESSVASD
+317 KGYTEEEIASD
-328 GNSVETEKKY
+328 GNEVDTEKKY
-338 LTDEQKT
+338 LTDEQKD
-345 KIVELQLQYKNYM
+345 KIVGLQLQYKNYM

-417 YSNGVTRR
+417 YSNGITRR

-436 GSSIICTPDHRFM
+436 GSSIVCTPDHRFM

-460 FERGRSLMS
+460 FESGRSLMA
-469 TYFNYKNSTKTPF
+469 TYFNYKNSTKTSF

-509 CDTYGK
+509 GDTYGK

-545 IEHYNLHIHGE
+545 NEHYSLHIHGE

-562 LQSVDGYLDMQRGC
+562 LQSVDGYLDMQRNC
-576 MRKAMQHPDF
+576 MFKAMQHPDF
-586 FKNQRKGLE
+586 FKNQRRGLE
-595 EYWGSKRHNEVMTSD
+595 EYWGSKRHNEVMTSEQ
-610 VRNKSFKTQEFKD
+610 RNKAFKTSEFKD
-623 MCSDR
+623 MCSNR
-628 CKSQWDSGQFD
+628 CKSQWSNGQFD
-639 NIDRVS
+639 NIDRIS
-645 ANHKANFEKAVR
+645 ASRKANFEKAVR
-657 FVKILSDVGYDIN
+657 FVKILRDVGYDIN
-670 IDNYQGFVDTFTG
+670 IDNYQGFVDAFTG
-683 QHGIYYSVVSTDW
+683 QHGIYYNVVSADWFSVV
-696 FNIDDNGYAL
+696 DNGHSL
-706 SDVFDEV
+706 SEVFEEV
-713 DSRDWERFFNSN
+713 NSRDWERFFNSN
-725 KKILN
+725 KKILD

-781 TNREYMEY
+781 TNREYMAY
-789 HSDRDL
+789 HSERDL

-852 IDLGDDSG
+852 IDLGDGSG

-901 IQKGIEREEY
+901 IQKGLEREEY

-944 DRWFEW
+944 GRWFEW
-950 ASGTTDKR
+950 ASGTTDKK
-958 GFKGVTNIH
+958 GFKGVSNIH

-975 NNRDMVYTDK
+975 NNRDMVYNDK

-1026 AENEGKEDGGE
+1026 AENDGKEDSGD

-1067 SNYDDVKEP
+1067 SNFDEVKEP
-1076 VKDDVGDFLS
+1076 IKDDVGDFLS

-1105 CVTGDT
+1105 
-1111 IIRVDGGITEI
+1111 
-1122 KNLDFTDG
+1122 
-1130 YLEREYVVD
+1130 
-1139 GLTDYVTTSHTYR
+1139 
-1152 EVCDEVVAIKDNY
+1152 
-1165 GSVIK
+1165 
-1170 VTKNHPLR
+1170 
-1178 VLSKEG
+1178 
-1184 VVWKK
+1184 
-1189 ALDIKEGDVLL
+1189 
-1200 SKKFDSSY
+1200 
-1208 FKDIKHDFN
+1208 
-1217 AYMYGFVLGDGC
+1217 
-1229 VSNKAKGC
+1229 
-1237 NSLTLSYNKERIVT
+1237 
-1251 LLNENGF
+1251 
-1258 IEDTTKRTRSDNFR
+1258 
-1272 SALRDSG
+1272 
-1279 KIYRLYKEFPR
+1279 
-1290 EGRNLKKELWEIG
+1290 
-1303 VYNYTWG
+1303 
-1310 DVDKEHFPRSG
+1310 
-1321 SYEYILNV
+1321 
-1329 LAGYID
+1329 
-1335 TDGYIAYSGD
+1335 
-1345 YGYVEFC
+1345 
-1352 CKSESLISDL
+1352 
-1362 QDVLSSLGFKAY
+1362 
-1374 RGKDRYDKDYNRYYP
+1374 
-1389 RLRLN
+1389 
-1394 ARDSVELM
+1394 
-1402 LLIKDLLVLKHEQ
+1402 
-1415 AEELISK
+1415 
-1422 FGGKT
+1422 
-1427 RQGKL
+1427 
-1432 DIPLECDSVLRDEI
+1432 
-1446 NFLIKVC
+1446 
-1453 FESKG
+1453 
-1458 MTRTQ
+1458 
-1463 YKDLKTGYFSND
+1463 
-1475 LDRHRTSINNI
+1475 
-1486 LSFIEDNKLEREFI
+1486 
-1500 AYPLWDEF
+1500 
-1508 KTISYLRNC
+1508 
-1517 NVSTVVSVEEIGT
+1517 
-1530 HVVYDVTIPKTHTFI
+1530 
-1545 ANGFI
+1545 
-1550 SHNTSRVKQYMKKA
+1550 TSRVKQYMKKA

-1597 DYVGGGILKGSGLDD
+1597 EYVGGGILKGSGLDD
-1612 VSKELQSVVANVSAD
+1612 VSKALQDVVANVSAD

-1692 SNYRD
+1692 SNYKD
-1697 RVKVVAACNM
+1697 KVKVVAACNM

-1764 TLIEFFKGLDT
+1764 TLIEFFKGL
-1775 EQALKIMASVEKR
+1775 EPEKALKIMASVEKR

-1798 NMLQLSKDIKSMRGK
+1798 NMLQLSKDIKSMRGR

-1824 FNGKILFTDDVVM
+1824 FNGKILFTDDVAM
-1837 QFEDLILERQSDS
+1837 MFEDLVLERQSDS
-1850 LESHAQKTI
+1850 LESHAQKTV

-1865 LYGSDNWESLLIGDS
+1865 LYGSESWESLLIGDS
-1880 VKVGDTSISASDIV
+1880 VKIGDTSISASDII
-1894 DSLAQCRDD
+1894 DSLVQCRDD
-1903 LKQFTLKPMSADDRV
+1903 LKQFTLKPMSSDDRV
-1918 ECSDTIDLVEDLA
+1918 DCSDTIDLVEDLA
-1931 GFVRQLDINTS
+1931 GFVRQLDINTG

-1998 FSKYSGNTESIVK
+1998 FSKYSGNTEGMVR
-2011 YCLDLCND
+2011 YCLDLCKE
-2019 FMEAHGKTLPNENYA
+2019 FMEVHGTSLPNENYA

-2053 LKRSGENLEDM
+2053 LRRSDEGLEEM
-2064 YQLAEGVGDDWIID
+2064 YKLAEGVGDDWIID
-2078 ITSDFGNKVSREDI
+2078 ITSDFGNKSTKADI
-2092 ENIKKAI
+2092 EAIRQLIKD
-2099 KESKKSKTPKNVKY
+2099 SKKTKKDKNVKY

>member
-37 VDLDSSTKDSSKKVF
+37 VDFDSPTKDSSKKVF

-84 IVDIMEFDYQ
+84 TVDIMEFDYQ

-191 KKGKSNDAEGIK
+191 KKGKSNDAEDIK

-317 KGYTESSVASD
+317 KGYTETEVASD

-364 CDEITRCFSG
+364 CDEITRC
-374 STKVKLLD
+374 
-382 GRSLTMEELYNE
+382 
-394 FGTTKPFYVYSCDKD
+394 
-409 GNVVFKKA
+409 
-417 YSNGVTRR
+417 
-425 DADVVKVTLDN
+425 
-436 GSSIICTPDHRFM
+436 
-449 LRDGSYEMAMH
+449 
-460 FERGRSLMS
+460 
-469 TYFNYKNSTKTPF
+469 
-482 GSTYETFINP
+482 
-492 RDMKEYY
+492 
-499 THREVARQYY
+499 
-509 CDTYGK
+509 
-515 LGKDGCFR
+515 
-523 NAHHVDFNSLNNVP
+523 
-537 ENLKVMDR
+537 
-545 IEHYNLHIHGE
+545 
-556 NSVSKR
+556 
-562 LQSVDGYLDMQRGC
+562 
-576 MRKAMQHPDF
+576 
-586 FKNQRKGLE
+586 
-595 EYWGSKRHNEVMTSD
+595 
-610 VRNKSFKTQEFKD
+610 
-623 MCSDR
+623 
-628 CKSQWDSGQFD
+628 
-639 NIDRVS
+639 
-645 ANHKANFEKAVR
+645 
-657 FVKILSDVGYDIN
+657 
-670 IDNYQGFVDTFTG
+670 
-683 QHGIYYSVVSTDW
+683 
-696 FNIDDNGYAL
+696 
-706 SDVFDEV
+706 
-713 DSRDWERFFNSN
+713 
-725 KKILN
+725 
-730 KIKSLNYD
+730 
-738 ETKQGICDGTYDTSV
+738 
-753 GDYVDLSNKGVRDTL
+753 
-768 SFLNYLLSEYGDF
+768 
-781 TNREYMEY
+781 
-789 HSDRDL
+789 
-795 DKYHF
+795 
-800 AFRYGN
+800 
-806 LCKYFGSFARA
+806 
-817 KDLASVYNHKVV
+817 
-829 SVEILPY
+829 
-836 KEDVYDIEVE
+836 
-846 DTHNFL
+846 
-852 IDLGDDSG
+852 
-860 VFVHN
+860 
-865 CRDKGVNGILV
+865 RDKGVNGILV

-901 IQKGIEREEY
+901 IQKGVEREEY

-935 LKVYPNDVM
+935 LKVYPSDVI
-944 DRWFEW
+944 DRWFDW
-950 ASGTTDKR
+950 ASGTTDKK
-958 GFKGVTNIH
+958 GFKGISNIH

-975 NNRDMVYTDK
+975 NNRDMVYNDK

-1026 AENEGKEDGGE
+1026 AENDGKEGSGE

-1067 SNYDDVKEP
+1067 SNFDDVKEP

-1105 CVTGDT
+1105 
-1111 IIRVDGGITEI
+1111 
-1122 KNLDFTDG
+1122 
-1130 YLEREYVVD
+1130 
-1139 GLTDYVTTSHTYR
+1139 
-1152 EVCDEVVAIKDNY
+1152 
-1165 GSVIK
+1165 
-1170 VTKNHPLR
+1170 
-1178 VLSKEG
+1178 
-1184 VVWKK
+1184 
-1189 ALDIKEGDVLL
+1189 
-1200 SKKFDSSY
+1200 
-1208 FKDIKHDFN
+1208 
-1217 AYMYGFVLGDGC
+1217 
-1229 VSNKAKGC
+1229 
-1237 NSLTLSYNKERIVT
+1237 
-1251 LLNENGF
+1251 
-1258 IEDTTKRTRSDNFR
+1258 
-1272 SALRDSG
+1272 
-1279 KIYRLYKEFPR
+1279 
-1290 EGRNLKKELWEIG
+1290 
-1303 VYNYTWG
+1303 
-1310 DVDKEHFPRSG
+1310 
-1321 SYEYILNV
+1321 
-1329 LAGYID
+1329 
-1335 TDGYIAYSGD
+1335 
-1345 YGYVEFC
+1345 
-1352 CKSESLISDL
+1352 
-1362 QDVLSSLGFKAY
+1362 
-1374 RGKDRYDKDYNRYYP
+1374 
-1389 RLRLN
+1389 
-1394 ARDSVELM
+1394 
-1402 LLIKDLLVLKHEQ
+1402 
-1415 AEELISK
+1415 
-1422 FGGKT
+1422 
-1427 RQGKL
+1427 
-1432 DIPLECDSVLRDEI
+1432 
-1446 NFLIKVC
+1446 
-1453 FESKG
+1453 
-1458 MTRTQ
+1458 
-1463 YKDLKTGYFSND
+1463 
-1475 LDRHRTSINNI
+1475 
-1486 LSFIEDNKLEREFI
+1486 
-1500 AYPLWDEF
+1500 
-1508 KTISYLRNC
+1508 
-1517 NVSTVVSVEEIGT
+1517 
-1530 HVVYDVTIPKTHTFI
+1530 
-1545 ANGFI
+1545 
-1550 SHNTSRVKQYMKKA
+1550 TSRVKQYMKKA

-1597 DYVGGGILKGSGLDD
+1597 EYVGGGILKGSGLDD
-1612 VSKELQSVVANVSAD
+1612 VSRELQSVVANVSAD

-1692 SNYRD
+1692 SNYKD
-1697 RVKVVAACNM
+1697 KVKVVAACNM

-1865 LYGSDNWESLLIGDS
+1865 LYGSDSWESLLIGDT

-1972 LDEDISIEQLSD
+1972 LDEDITIEQLSD

-2099 KESKKSKTPKNVKY
+2099 KESKKSKTSKNVKY